1 MAEAFELYA
10 SFKIDTSGY
19 TQELNKIRQE
29 MQQFQQELNSLAV
42 HPTFDGGRFRA
53 ELQQAQ
59 QQSTQATEEIQRLQQ
74 QIQSLQ
80 QTADGNGGSGGS
92 GGGVLSGFL
101 SQLDVIGDIASGQ
114 FLANMAVNGINSIID
129 GITGSIDESIE
140 RASDLVETQNV
151 VDVTFEDSADTI
163 NKWAQEALNAYGIT
177 ETKAKQY
184 SSTLGAMLK
193 SMGIA
198 DDQVLQMSMDMA
210 GLAADMAS
218 FYNLDHDTAFEKI
231 RSGISGE
238 TEPLKALGLNLSVAN
253 LNAFALE
260 KGMTKA
266 FDKMSQAEQATLRY
280 QYLLEATKDAQGDFA
295 RTGDSFSNEM
305 RKLQTNLDRIKTEF
319 GKGLLGVVTPAIS
332 LLNNVLSDK
341 SYQYT
346 TAEKIMQER
355 DESIYDAQATY
366 AQSLTIVNS
375 MRNMEQESGEAVKAT
390 KAWQEALENLKNV
403 MPGLSQYVDLTSDAI
418 MGNTERIKQYVD
430 TVNGVSLYGAHDTA
444 VTDAQAA
451 VDETEKQLESLY
463 ARRDYLNSLIV
474 GSNAEEVKAAY
485 QDAAESAYASFVR
498 TMSDIGDYTFADTLE
513 EFMREAPDGSSQYN
527 DIIRARK
534 GFYSDFHHT
543 FTDVQENAW
552 EMFTDAM
559 NLQSFDSSA
568 AVGELEEVNKKIEE
582 TNDVL
587 NENQTV
593 LARATAEREAYKR
606 AHPEVEKQVKF
617 NKAIEDEKKAL
628 EDLKTALK
636 DVDTYRADTLKKAQ
650 EAYKGVASGFSFMVK
665 SNWQEMQDMLNSTY
679 SEENVMGWWGQNA
692 DALNL
697 YNSQLQQARAA
708 GVDVGILQNLSSYSD
723 ENEALLTRILDI
735 AANPEKLKEMNDE
748 YQRARDAENAIA
760 ETTTEL
766 KLANDE
772 TYQAMLETVQKS
784 LEAFEQKD
792 AITAYMAENDSA
804 LLAGIDD
811 MRKTL
816 EAEIPGIN
824 ALLEQLGFKQ
834 IDYELKDKPWLS
846 DFFFGDADQREEDIA
861 HEKTAP
867 TLKEQAQARRAREQA
882 RARSGYA
889 DMIEEGL
896 MPDDIKARAQ
906 RWNRFVEAKTQEM
919 NDIVDILEQ
928 RMEENQR
935 QREAE
940 EAEQWNNRATK
951 YMPPLYMMDTIIAN
965 EAHPKFVPNTYIG
978 APSSEQQEKTT
989 GGNFFSAIESAIEA
1003 AKEIES
1009 RTIQEGFVTQSIFNT
1024 LGEMMENYKE
1034 SLKNNSA
1041 PNIFSNGDGVL
1052 FVQVTN
1058 PDEIANA
1065 VSGLPPTTINNTF
1078 SVDGKTVATAVAPIV
1093 NKTIGR
1099 GIRGNLMKVVR

>member
-29 MQQFQQELNSLAV
+29 MQQFQQELNSLAI
-42 HPTFDGGRFRA
+42 HPTFDGGRFQR

-80 QTADGNGGSGGS
+80 QAADGGDS

-101 SQLDVIGDIASGQ
+101 SRLDVIGDIASGQ

-129 GITGSIDESIE
+129 GVTGSISESIGL
-140 RASDLVETQNV
+140 ASDLVETQNV
-151 VDVTFEDSADTI
+151 VDVTFEDSASTI
-163 NKWAQEALNAYGIT
+163 NKWAQEALTAYGIT

-184 SSTLGAMLK
+184 SSTLGAMMK

-238 TEPLKALGLNLSVAN
+238 TEPLKALGINMSVAN

-260 KGMTKA
+260 KGMNKA

-332 LLNNVLSDK
+332 LLNNALSDK
-341 SYQYT
+341 SYQQ
-346 TAEKIMQER
+346 TAIEKIYSER
-355 DESIYDAQATY
+355 DESLFDAEVAYQR
-366 AQSLTIVNS
+366 SLTIVDS
-375 MRNMEQESGEAVKAT
+375 MRSIEDESGDAVKSTEEWRA
-390 KAWQEALENLKNV
+390 ALEALKDV
-403 MPGLSQYVDLTSDAI
+403 MPGLSQYVDLTTDAI
-418 MGNTERIKQYVD
+418 IGNDEAIQNYVD
-430 TVNGVSLYGAHDTA
+430 TLHGVTKYNSYDQA
-444 VTDAQAA
+444 VSDAQKRYDDLQTQIAETKADIAKRELLIQSSDELQKLYDKRVEDAWRTYAQRYGYEPDYQTARNMPSSDVRSYAYATSTENPYANLGGLATGLNAEQIYYFDLFRNAQNAAKDPLAQEKEELESEKKELAELVPQAEAAAVALDDVKKSREEYVNSPEGRKAKLNSDFKAA
-451 VDETEKQLESLY
+451 VD
-463 ARRDYLNSLIV
+463 A
-474 GSNAEEVKAAY
+474 
-485 QDAAESAYASFVR
+485 
-498 TMSDIGDYTFADTLE
+498 
-513 EFMREAPDGSSQYN
+513 
-527 DIIRARK
+527 
-534 GFYSDFHHT
+534 
-543 FTDVQENAW
+543 
-552 EMFTDAM
+552 
-559 NLQSFDSSA
+559 
-568 AVGELEEVNKKIEE
+568 
-582 TNDVL
+582 
-587 NENQTV
+587 
-593 LARATAEREAYKR
+593 
-606 AHPEVEKQVKF
+606 
-617 NKAIEDEKKAL
+617 EKKAL
-628 EDLKTALK
+628 EDLKTTVQDVYTYQEDALK
-636 DVDTYRADTLKKAQ
+636 KMQKS
-650 EAYKGVASGFSFMVK
+650 YKGVASGFGFMVK
-665 SNWQEMQDMLNSTY
+665 HTRDEMQELLNTTY
-679 SEENVMGWWGQNA
+679 SEENVMGWWEQNA
-692 DALNL
+692 NVLEEYNAQLREARDAGL
-697 YNSQLQQARAA
+697 
-708 GVDVGILQNLSSYSD
+708 DTGIIEGLLTYST
-723 ENEALLTRILDI
+723 ENEATLARYLDLARNNPDAI
-735 AANPEKLKEMNDE
+735 AALNAK
-748 YQRARDAENAIA
+748 YARVRAAENDSAA
-760 ETTTEL
+760 FATEIT
-766 KLANDE
+766 LANDE
-772 TYQAMLETVQKS
+772 TYQSMLSTMEKA
-784 LEAFEQKD
+784 LEAFDQKD
-792 AITAYMAENDSA
+792 VIAAYMAENDNS

-824 ALLEQLGFKQ
+824 ALLEQLGFKT
-834 IDYELKDKPWLS
+834 IDYEIKDKPWVH
-846 DFFFGDADQREEDIA
+846 DYGGARAGYADLFDDVAKDKNAFNKDEAKALHAIE
-861 HEKTAP
+861 
-867 TLKEQAQARRAREQA
+867 A

-889 DMIEEGL
+889 DMIEDGL

-906 RWNRFVEAKTQEM
+906 RWNRLVEMKTQEM
-919 NDIVDILEQ
+919 NDIVGILEQ

-951 YMPPLYMMDTIIAN
+951 DMPPLYMMDTIIAN

-989 GGNFFSAIESAIEA
+989 GGNIFSAIESAIDA

-1041 PNIFSNGDGVL
+1041 PNIFNNGDGVL

-1099 GIRGNLMKVVR
+1099 GIRGNLMEVAR

>member
-29 MQQFQQELNSLAV
+29 MEQFQQELNSFAV
-42 HPTFDGGRFRA
+42 HPTFDGGRFRT

-80 QTADGNGGSGGS
+80 EAADGGGSGDS

-101 SQLDVIGDIASGQ
+101 SRLDVIGDIASGQ
-114 FLANMAVNGINSIID
+114 FIANMAVNGINSIID
-129 GITGSIDESIE
+129 GITGSIDESIGL
-140 RASDLVETQNV
+140 ASDLVETQNV
-151 VDVTFEDSADTI
+151 VDVTFEDSASTI

-238 TEPLKALGLNLSVAN
+238 NEPLKALGINMSVAN

-260 KGMTKA
+260 KGMNKA

-355 DESIYDAQATY
+355 DESIYDAKATY

-418 MGNTERIKQYVD
+418 MGNTDRIKQYVD

-474 GSNAEEVKAAY
+474 VSNDEEVKAAY
-485 QDAAESAYASFVR
+485 HDVIENAYQSFVR
-498 TMSDIGDYTFADTLE
+498 TMAGTNANYTFANTFD
-513 EFMREAPDGSSQYN
+513 EFFASQY
-527 DIIRARK
+527 DEVDRAIR
-534 GFYSDFHHT
+534 GVGDSSINLFDFG
-543 FTDVQENAW
+543 DMQAAAW
-552 EMFTDAM
+552 SKLTEAM
-559 NLQSFDSSA
+559 SLQTFDSSA
-568 AVGELEEVNKKIEE
+568 AAGELEDVNRQIEE
-582 TNDVL
+582 TNDKL
-587 NENQTV
+587 SENQTA
-593 LARATAEREAYKR
+593 LARATAGWEAYKR
-606 AHPEVEKQVKF
+606 AHPEVEEQIKF
-617 NKAIEDEKKAL
+617 NEAVEDEKKAL
-628 EDLKTALK
+628 ENLKTALK
-636 DVDTYRADTLKKAQ
+636 DVETYRADTLKKAQ
-650 EAYKGVASGFSFMVK
+650 EAYKGVASGMGYMVTHT
-665 SNWQEMQDMLNSTY
+665 QEEMKKLLDTDY
-679 SEENVMGWWGQNA
+679 SKENVLSWYGTNA
-692 DALNL
+692 DALHA
-697 YNSQLQQARAA
+697 YNDALQQAEEA
-708 GVDVGILQNLSSYSD
+708 GVDVGILSGLTTYSRDNDAYLSRLLNL
-723 ENEALLTRILDI
+723 T
-735 AANPEKLKEMNDE
+735 PEEIKQLNAD
-748 YQRARDAENAIA
+748 YQRARDEENAMA
-760 ETTTEL
+760 ETKTRYT
-766 KLANDE
+766 LADDE

-792 AITAYMAENDSA
+792 EIAAYMAENNNS
-804 LLAGIDD
+804 LLAGIDK

-834 IDYELKDKPWLS
+834 IDYKIKDKPWVH
-846 DFFFGDADQREEDIA
+846 DYGGARAGYADLFADVAKDKNAFNKDEAKALHAI
-861 HEKTAP
+861 K
-867 TLKEQAQARRAREQA
+867 A

-889 DMIEEGL
+889 DMIEDGL

-906 RWNRFVEAKTQEM
+906 RWNRLVKMKTQEM

-951 YMPPLYMMDTIIAN
+951 DMPPLYMMDTIIAN
-965 EAHPKFVPNTYIG
+965 AAHPKFVPNTYIG

-989 GGNFFSAIESAIEA
+989 GGNVFSAIESAIDA

-1009 RTIQEGFVTQSIFNT
+1009 RTIQEDFVTQSIFNA

-1052 FVQVTN
+1052 FVQVKN

-1093 NKTIGR
+1093 NKIIGR
-1099 GIRGNLMKVVR
+1099 GIRGNLMEVAR

>member
-1 MAEAFELYA
+1 M
-10 SFKIDTSGY
+10 
-19 TQELNKIRQE
+19 
-29 MQQFQQELNSLAV
+29 
-42 HPTFDGGRFRA
+42 
-53 ELQQAQ
+53 
-59 QQSTQATEEIQRLQQ
+59 
-74 QIQSLQ
+74 
-80 QTADGNGGSGGS
+80 
-92 GGGVLSGFL
+92 
-101 SQLDVIGDIASGQ
+101 
-114 FLANMAVNGINSIID
+114 
-129 GITGSIDESIE
+129 
-140 RASDLVETQNV
+140 
-151 VDVTFEDSADTI
+151 
-163 NKWAQEALNAYGIT
+163 
-177 ETKAKQY
+177 
-184 SSTLGAMLK
+184 
-193 SMGIA
+193 
-198 DDQVLQMSMDMA
+198 
-210 GLAADMAS
+210 
-218 FYNLDHDTAFEKI
+218 
-231 RSGISGE
+231 
-238 TEPLKALGLNLSVAN
+238 SVAN

-260 KGMTKA
+260 KGMNKA

-355 DESIYDAQATY
+355 DDAIYDAKATY

-485 QDAAESAYASFVR
+485 HDVVENAYQSFVR
-498 TMSDIGDYTFADTLE
+498 TMAETNANYTFANTFD
-513 EFMREAPDGSSQYN
+513 EFFASQY
-527 DIIRARK
+527 DEVDRAIR
-534 GFYSDFHHT
+534 GVGDSSINLFDFG
-543 FTDVQENAW
+543 DMQAAAW
-552 EMFTDAM
+552 SKLTEAM
-559 NLQSFDSSA
+559 SLQTFDSSA
-568 AVGELEEVNKKIEE
+568 AAGELEEVNRQIEE
-582 TNDVL
+582 TNDKL
-587 NENQTV
+587 NENQTA
-593 LARATAEREAYKR
+593 LARATAEWEAYKR
-606 AHPEVEKQVKF
+606 AHPEAEEQVKF
-617 NKAIEDEKKAL
+617 NEAIEDEKKAL

-650 EAYKGVASGFSFMVK
+650 EAYKGVASGMGYMVTHT
-665 SNWQEMQDMLNSTY
+665 QEEMKKLLDTDY
-679 SEENVMGWWGQNA
+679 SKENVLSWYGTNA
-692 DALNL
+692 DALHA
-697 YNSQLQQARAA
+697 YNDALQQAEAA
-708 GVDVGILQNLSSYSD
+708 GVDVGILSGLTTYSRDNDAYLSRLLNL
-723 ENEALLTRILDI
+723 T
-735 AANPEKLKEMNDE
+735 PEEIKQLNAD
-748 YQRARDAENAIA
+748 YQRARDEENAMA
-760 ETTTEL
+760 ETKTRYT
-766 KLANDE
+766 LADDE

-792 AITAYMAENDSA
+792 EIAAYMAENNSA
-804 LLAGIDD
+804 VLAGINT
-811 MRKTL
+811 MRETL

-834 IDYELKDKPWLS
+834 IDYELKDKPWIS
-846 DFFFGDADQREEDIA
+846 DFFVRGDADQREEDIA

-889 DMIEEGL
+889 DMIEDGL

-906 RWNRFVEAKTQEM
+906 RWNRLVEMKTQEM

-951 YMPPLYMMDTIIAN
+951 DMPPLYMMDTIIAN
-965 EAHPKFVPNTYIG
+965 AAHPKFVPNTYIG

-989 GGNFFSAIESAIEA
+989 GGNVFSAIESAIDA

-1009 RTIQEGFVTQSIFNT
+1009 RTIQEDFVTQSIFNA

-1034 SLKNNSA
+1034 SLRNNSA
-1041 PNIFSNGDGVL
+1041 PNIFSNSDGGL

-1099 GIRGNLMKVVR
+1099 GIRGNLMEVAR

>member
-29 MQQFQQELNSLAV
+29 MQQFQQELNSFAV
-42 HPTFDGGRFRA
+42 HPTFDAGRFRA

-80 QTADGNGGSGGS
+80 QAADGGDSGGS

-129 GITGSIDESIE
+129 GITGSIDESIGL
-140 RASDLVETQNV
+140 ASDLVETQNV
-151 VDVTFEDSADTI
+151 VDVTFEDSASTI

-238 TEPLKALGLNLSVAN
+238 TEPLKALGINMSVAN

-260 KGMTKA
+260 KGMNKA

-355 DESIYDAQATY
+355 DESIYDAKATY

-474 GSNAEEVKAAY
+474 GSNTEEIKAAY
-485 QDAAESAYASFVR
+485 QDAAESAYSSFVS
-498 TMSDIGDYTFADTLE
+498 TMSDISDYTFADTLE
-513 EFMREAPDGSSQYN
+513 GFMREAPDGSSQYN
-527 DIIRARK
+527 DIIRARN
-534 GFYSDFHHT
+534 GFYSEFHHT
-543 FTDVQENAW
+543 FTDLQEDAW
-552 EMFTDAM
+552 EMLTDAM
-559 NLQSFDSSA
+559 NLQSSDSSA
-568 AVGELEEVNKKIEE
+568 AAGELEDVNRQIEE
-582 TNDVL
+582 TNDKL
-587 NENQTV
+587 SENQTA
-593 LARATAEREAYKR
+593 LARATAEWEAYKR
-606 AHPEVEKQVKF
+606 AHPEAEKQVKF
-617 NKAIEDEKKAL
+617 NEAIEDETKAL

-650 EAYKGVASGFSFMVK
+650 EAYKGVASGMGYMVTHT
-665 SNWQEMQDMLNSTY
+665 QEEMDKLLATDY
-679 SEENVMGWWGQNA
+679 SKENVLSWYGTNA
-692 DALNL
+692 DALHA
-697 YNSQLQQARAA
+697 YNDALQQAEAS
-708 GVDVGILQNLSSYSD
+708 GVDIGILSGLTTYSRDNDAYLSRLLNL
-723 ENEALLTRILDI
+723 T
-735 AANPEKLKEMNDE
+735 PEEIKQLNAD
-748 YQRARDAENAIA
+748 YQRARDEENAMA
-760 ETTTEL
+760 ETKTRYT
-766 KLANDE
+766 LADDE
-772 TYQAMLETVQKS
+772 TYQAMLETVKKS
-784 LEAFEQKD
+784 LEAFQQAET
-792 AITAYMAENDSA
+792 ITAYMEENDSA
-804 LLAGIDD
+804 LLAGIDK
-811 MRKTL
+811 MKETL
-816 EAEIPGIN
+816 ESELPGIN
-824 ALLEQLGFKQ
+824 ALLEKYGFGVQ
-834 IDYELKDKPWLS
+834 LS
-846 DFFFGDADQREEDIA
+846 DLTPKYRTDYSTNETPYDFLGDISTGKGRAANAPLAVGGHLMEYWAPNPETNPQELADVRAALEAKQKENQKVREGNGYWDKVQEAADKAYENRKQVAENLTFIREM
-861 HEKTAP
+861 HTTFETMQENYLTA
-867 TLKEQAQARRAREQA
+867 LKER
-882 RARSGYA
+882 
-889 DMIEEGL
+889 
-896 MPDDIKARAQ
+896 K
-906 RWNRFVEAKTQEM
+906 
-919 NDIVDILEQ
+919 
-928 RMEENQR
+928 
-935 QREAE
+935 
-940 EAEQWNNRATK
+940 
-951 YMPPLYMMDTIIAN
+951 
-965 EAHPKFVPNTYIG
+965 
-978 APSSEQQEKTT
+978 
-989 GGNFFSAIESAIEA
+989 
-1003 AKEIES
+1003 
-1009 RTIQEGFVTQSIFNT
+1009 
-1024 LGEMMENYKE
+1024 
-1034 SLKNNSA
+1034 A
-1041 PNIFSNGDGVL
+1041 PNITNNEDGVL
-1052 FVQVTN
+1052 WVRIEN
-1058 PDEIANA
+1058 PADVAKA
-1065 VSGLPPTTINNTF
+1065 VSGLPPTTIQNNF
-1078 SVDGKTVATAVAPIV
+1078 SVDGKMIATAIAPYV
-1093 NKTIGR
+1093 NSAIGGTIR
-1099 GIRGNLMKVVR
+1099 SNLMFKKWGD

>member
-29 MQQFQQELNSLAV
+29 MQQFQQELNSLAI
-42 HPTFDGGRFRA
+42 HPTFDGGRFQM

-59 QQSTQATEEIQRLQQ
+59 QQSTQAAEEIQRLQQ

-80 QTADGNGGSGGS
+80 QAADGGGSGDS

-129 GITGSIDESIE
+129 GVTGSISESIGL
-140 RASDLVETQNV
+140 ASDLVETQNV
-151 VDVTFEDSADTI
+151 VDVTFEDSASTI

-238 TEPLKALGLNLSVAN
+238 NEPLKALGINMSVAN

-260 KGMTKA
+260 KGMNKA
-266 FDKMSQAEQATLRY
+266 FDKMTQAEQATLRY

-355 DESIYDAQATY
+355 DESIYDAKATY

-375 MRNMEQESGEAVKAT
+375 MLNMEQESGEAVKAT
-390 KAWQEALENLKNV
+390 KAWQGALENLKNV

-485 QDAAESAYASFVR
+485 HDVVESAYQSFVR
-498 TMSDIGDYTFADTLE
+498 TMAGTNANYTFANTFD
-513 EFMREAPDGSSQYN
+513 EFFASQYDEVDRAIRGVGYSSIN
-527 DIIRARK
+527 LFDFGDMQATAWSKLTEAMSLQTFDI
-534 GFYSDFHHT
+534 
-543 FTDVQENAW
+543 
-552 EMFTDAM
+552 
-559 NLQSFDSSA
+559 SA
-568 AVGELEEVNKKIEE
+568 AAGELEDVNKQIEE
-582 TNDVL
+582 TNEEL
-587 NENQTV
+587 NENQTA
-593 LARATAEREAYKR
+593 LARATAEWEAYKR
-606 AHPEVEKQVKF
+606 AHPEAEEQVKF
-617 NKAIEDEKKAL
+617 NEAIEDEKKAL

-650 EAYKGVASGFSFMVK
+650 EAYKGVASGMGYMVTHT
-665 SNWQEMQDMLNSTY
+665 QEEMKKLLDTDY
-679 SEENVMGWWGQNA
+679 SKENVLSWYGTNA
-692 DALNL
+692 DALHA
-697 YNSQLQQARAA
+697 YNDALQQAEAA
-708 GVDVGILQNLSSYSD
+708 GVDVGILSGLTTYSRDNDAYLSRLLNL
-723 ENEALLTRILDI
+723 T
-735 AANPEKLKEMNDE
+735 PEEIKQLNAD
-748 YQRARDAENAIA
+748 YQRARDEENAMA
-760 ETTTEL
+760 ETKTRYT
-766 KLANDE
+766 LADDE

-784 LEAFEQKD
+784 LEAFKQKD
-792 AITAYMAENDSA
+792 AIAAYMAENNSA
-804 LLAGIDD
+804 VLAGINT

-824 ALLEQLGFKQ
+824 ALLEQLGLKQ
-834 IDYELKDKPWLS
+834 IDYELKDKPWIS
-846 DFFFGDADQREEDIA
+846 DYFVRGDADQREEDIA

-867 TLKEQAQARRAREQA
+867 TLKEQAQ
-882 RARSGYA
+882 
-889 DMIEEGL
+889 
-896 MPDDIKARAQ
+896 
-906 RWNRFVEAKTQEM
+906 RWNRLVEMKTQEM

-935 QREAE
+935 QREAA

-951 YMPPLYMMDTIIAN
+951 DMPPLYMMDTIIAN

-989 GGNFFSAIESAIEA
+989 GGNFFSAIESAIDA

-1041 PNIFSNGDGVL
+1041 PNIFNNGDGVL

-1093 NKTIGR
+1093 NKIIGR
-1099 GIRGNLMKVVR
+1099 GIRGNLMEVAR

>member
-29 MQQFQQELNSLAV
+29 MQQFQQELNSFAV
-42 HPTFDGGRFRA
+42 HPTFDAGRFRA

-59 QQSTQATEEIQRLQQ
+59 QQSTQATEEIKRLQQ

-80 QTADGNGGSGGS
+80 EAADGGGSGDS

-101 SQLDVIGDIASGQ
+101 SRLDVIGDIASGQ
-114 FLANMAVNGINSIID
+114 FIANMAVNGINSIID
-129 GITGSIDESIE
+129 GITGSIDESIGL
-140 RASDLVETQNV
+140 ASDLVETQNV
-151 VDVTFEDSADTI
+151 VDVTFEDSASTI

-238 TEPLKALGLNLSVAN
+238 TEPLKALGINMSVAN

-260 KGMTKA
+260 KGMNKA

-341 SYQYT
+341 SYQYKD
-346 TAEKIMQER
+346 AEKIYTER
-355 DESIYDAQATY
+355 NQALFDAQATY
-366 AQSLTIVNS
+366 AESMTIVNA
-375 MRNMEQESGEAVKAT
+375 MRNMEDESGEAIKST
-390 KAWQEALENLKNV
+390 DAWRLAIEELINV
-403 MPGLSQYVDLTSDAI
+403 MPGLAQYVDLTSDAI
-418 MGNTERIKQYVD
+418 IGNTESINQYVD
-430 TVNGVSLYGAHDTA
+430 AVNGVSQYAAHENA
-444 VTDAQAA
+444 VNDAAA
-451 VDETEKQLESLY
+451 LVDADKQELAKLNAYNQYLQSIIDSAESGT
-463 ARRDYLNSLIV
+463 IK
-474 GSNAEEVKAAY
+474 AERKAAL
-485 QDAAESAYASFVR
+485 ERAYEYFKSTVPNLA
-498 TMSDIGDYTFADTLE
+498 FADTWE
-513 EFMREAPDGSSQYN
+513 EFTKSSPGNPSQYTQQQN
-527 DIIRARK
+527 VQK
-534 GFYSDFHHT
+534 GLKREYGYYQLTGTAADAWNQLMEAEEAYNNPSAYYIAQQ
-543 FTDVQENAW
+543 QENQKQIEA
-552 EMFTDAM
+552 TTQK
-559 NLQSFDSSA
+559 LQEDTKA
-568 AVGELEEVNKKIEE
+568 Y
-582 TNDVL
+582 ND
-587 NENQTV
+587 
-593 LARATAEREAYKR
+593 ATAAQNDF
-606 AHPEVEKQVKF
+606 VESNEKAKKQYDF
-617 NKAIEDEKKAL
+617 DKAVEDEKKAL

-636 DVDTYRADTLKKAQ
+636 DVETYRADTLKKAQ
-650 EAYKGVASGFSFMVK
+650 ESYKGVASGMGYMVTHT
-665 SNWQEMQDMLNSTY
+665 QEEMKKLLDTDY
-679 SEENVMGWWGQNA
+679 SKENVLSWYGTNA
-692 DALNL
+692 DALHA
-697 YNSQLQQARAA
+697 YNDALQQAEAS
-708 GVDVGILQNLSSYSD
+708 GVDIGILSGLTTYSRDNDAYLSRLLNL
-723 ENEALLTRILDI
+723 T
-735 AANPEKLKEMNDE
+735 PEEIQQLNAD
-748 YQRARDAENAIA
+748 YQRARDEENAMA
-760 ETTTEL
+760 ETKTRYT
-766 KLANDE
+766 LADDE

-792 AITAYMAENDSA
+792 AIAAYMAENNSA
-804 LLAGIDD
+804 FLAGIDT

-834 IDYELKDKPWLS
+834 IDYELEDKPWIS
-846 DFFFGDADQREEDIA
+846 DFFVRGDADQREKDIA

-889 DMIEEGL
+889 DMIEDGL

-906 RWNRFVEAKTQEM
+906 RWNRLVEMKTQEM

-951 YMPPLYMMDTIIAN
+951 DMPPLYMMDTIIAN
-965 EAHPKFVPNTYIG
+965 AAHPKFVPNTYIG

-989 GGNFFSAIESAIEA
+989 GGNVFSAIESAIDA

-1009 RTIQEGFVTQSIFNT
+1009 RTIQEDFVTQSIFNA

-1034 SLKNNSA
+1034 SLRNNSA
-1041 PNIFSNGDGVL
+1041 PNIFSNSDGVL

-1078 SVDGKTVATAVAPIV
+1078 SVDGKTVATEVAPIV
-1093 NKTIGR
+1093 NKIIGR
-1099 GIRGNLMKVVR
+1099 GIRGNLMEVAR

>member
-29 MQQFQQELNSLAV
+29 MEQFQQELNSLAI
-42 HPTFDGGRFRA
+42 HPTFDGGRFRT

-59 QQSTQATEEIQRLQQ
+59 QQSTQATEEIKRLQQ

-80 QTADGNGGSGGS
+80 EAAEDSGDDSKNSITG
-92 GGGVLSGFL
+92 LL
-101 SQLDVIGDIASGQ
+101 KRIGIVGEIASGQ
-114 FLANMAVNGINSIID
+114 FLGNMFVNGVNTVID
-129 GITGSIDESIE
+129 GVTGSISESIGL
-140 RASDLVETQNV
+140 ASDLVETQNV
-151 VDVTFEDSADTI
+151 VDVTFEDSASTI

-238 TEPLKALGLNLSVAN
+238 TEPLKALGINMSVAN

-260 KGMTKA
+260 KGMNKA

-355 DESIYDAQATY
+355 DESIYDAKATY

-375 MRNMEQESGEAVKAT
+375 MRNMEQESGKAVKAT

-474 GSNAEEVKAAY
+474 GSNAEEVKSAYHDVVENAY
-485 QDAAESAYASFVR
+485 QSFVR
-498 TMSDIGDYTFADTLE
+498 TMAGTNANYTFANTFD
-513 EFMREAPDGSSQYN
+513 EFFASQY
-527 DIIRARK
+527 DEVDRAIR
-534 GFYSDFHHT
+534 GVGDSSINLFDFG
-543 FTDVQENAW
+543 DMQAAAW
-552 EMFTDAM
+552 SKLTEAM
-559 NLQSFDSSA
+559 SLQTFDSSA
-568 AVGELEEVNKKIEE
+568 AAGELEEVNRQIEE
-582 TNDVL
+582 TNDKL
-587 NENQTV
+587 SENQTA
-593 LARATAEREAYKR
+593 LARATAEWEAYKR
-606 AHPEVEKQVKF
+606 AHPEAEEQVKF
-617 NKAIEDEKKAL
+617 NEAIEDEKKAL

-650 EAYKGVASGFSFMVK
+650 EAYKGVASGMGYMVTHT
-665 SNWQEMQDMLNSTY
+665 QEEMKKLLDTDY
-679 SEENVMGWWGQNA
+679 SKENVLSWYGTNA
-692 DALNL
+692 DALHA
-697 YNSQLQQARAA
+697 YNDALQQAEAA
-708 GVDVGILQNLSSYSD
+708 GVDVGILSGLTTYSRDNDAYLSRLLNL
-723 ENEALLTRILDI
+723 T
-735 AANPEKLKEMNDE
+735 PEEIKQLNAD
-748 YQRARDAENAIA
+748 YQRARDEENAMA
-760 ETTTEL
+760 ETKTR
-766 KLANDE
+766 LALADDE

-784 LEAFEQKD
+784 IEAFEQKD
-792 AITAYMAENDSA
+792 EIAAYMAENNNS

-816 EAEIPGIN
+816 ETEIPGIN
-824 ALLEQLGFKQ
+824 ALLEQLGFNP
-834 IDYELKDKPWLS
+834 IDYEIKDKPWVH
-846 DFFFGDADQREEDIA
+846 DFGGSRAGYADLFDDVAKDKNAFNKDEAKALHAI
-861 HEKTAP
+861 K
-867 TLKEQAQARRAREQA
+867 A

-889 DMIEEGL
+889 DMIEDGL

-906 RWNRFVEAKTQEM
+906 RWNRLVKMKTQEM

-951 YMPPLYMMDTIIAN
+951 DMPPLYMMDTIIAN
-965 EAHPKFVPNTYIG
+965 AAHPKFVPNTYIG

-989 GGNFFSAIESAIEA
+989 GGNVFSAIESAIDA

-1009 RTIQEGFVTQSIFNT
+1009 RTIQEDFVTQSIYNAF
-1024 LGEMMENYKE
+1024 GEMMENYKE

-1041 PNIFSNGDGVL
+1041 PNIFSNSDGVL
-1052 FVQVTN
+1052 CVQVTN
-1058 PDEIANA
+1058 PAEIANA

-1078 SVDGKTVATAVAPIV
+1078 SVDGKTVATTVAPIV
-1093 NKTIGR
+1093 NKIIGR
-1099 GIRGNLMKVVR
+1099 GIRGNLMEVAR

>member
-29 MQQFQQELNSLAV
+29 MQQFQQELNSFAV
-42 HPTFDGGRFRA
+42 HPTFDAGRFRA

-59 QQSTQATEEIQRLQQ
+59 QQSTQATEEIKRLQQ

-80 QTADGNGGSGGS
+80 QAADGGGSGDS

-101 SQLDVIGDIASGQ
+101 GQLDVIGDIASGQ
-114 FLANMAVNGINSIID
+114 FIANMAVNGINSIID
-129 GITGSIDESIE
+129 GITGSIDESIGL
-140 RASDLVETQNV
+140 ASDLVETQNV
-151 VDVTFEDSADTI
+151 VDVTFEDSASTI

-238 TEPLKALGLNLSVAN
+238 NEPLKALGINMSVAN

-260 KGMTKA
+260 KGMNKA

-332 LLNNVLSDK
+332 MLNNVLSDK
-341 SYQYT
+341 SYQQ
-346 TAEKIMQER
+346 TAIEKIYSER
-355 DESIYDAQATY
+355 DESLFDAEVAYQR
-366 AQSLTIVNS
+366 SLTIIDS
-375 MRNMEQESGEAVKAT
+375 MRSIEDESGDAVKSTEEWRA
-390 KAWQEALENLKNV
+390 ALEALKDV
-403 MPGLSQYVDLTSDAI
+403 MPGLSQYVDLTTDAI
-418 MGNTERIKQYVD
+418 IGNDEAIQNYVD
-430 TVNGVSLYGAHDTA
+430 TLHGVTKYNSYDQA
-444 VTDAQAA
+444 VSDAQKRYDDLQTQIAEKEADIAKRELLIQSSDELQKLYDKRVEDAWRTYAQRYGYEPDYQTAHNMPASDVRSYGYAVGKENPYSNVLGLASGLNAEQVYYFDLFRNAQTAAKDPLAQEKAELESEKEELAELVPQAEAAAVALDDVKKSREEYVNSPEGRKAKLNSDFKAA
-451 VDETEKQLESLY
+451 VD
-463 ARRDYLNSLIV
+463 A
-474 GSNAEEVKAAY
+474 
-485 QDAAESAYASFVR
+485 
-498 TMSDIGDYTFADTLE
+498 
-513 EFMREAPDGSSQYN
+513 
-527 DIIRARK
+527 
-534 GFYSDFHHT
+534 
-543 FTDVQENAW
+543 
-552 EMFTDAM
+552 
-559 NLQSFDSSA
+559 
-568 AVGELEEVNKKIEE
+568 
-582 TNDVL
+582 
-587 NENQTV
+587 
-593 LARATAEREAYKR
+593 
-606 AHPEVEKQVKF
+606 
-617 NKAIEDEKKAL
+617 EKKAL
-628 EDLKTALK
+628 DDLKTALK

-650 EAYKGVASGFSFMVK
+650 EAYKGVASGMGYMVTHT
-665 SNWQEMQDMLNSTY
+665 QEEMKNLLDTDY
-679 SEENVMGWWGQNA
+679 SKENVLSWYGTNA
-692 DALNL
+692 DALHA
-697 YNSQLQQARAA
+697 YNDALQQAEAA
-708 GVDVGILQNLSSYSD
+708 GVDVDILSGLTTYSRDNDAYLSRLLNL
-723 ENEALLTRILDI
+723 T
-735 AANPEKLKEMNDE
+735 PEEIKQLNAD
-748 YQRARDAENAIA
+748 YQRARDEENAMA
-760 ETTTEL
+760 ETQTR
-766 KLANDE
+766 LALADDE
-772 TYQAMLETVQKS
+772 TYQAMLETVQKA
-784 LEAFEQKD
+784 LEAFDQKD

-804 LLAGIDD
+804 VLAGINT
-811 MRKTL
+811 MRETL

-824 ALLEQLGFKQ
+824 ALLEQLGLKQ
-834 IDYELKDKPWLS
+834 D
-846 DFFFGDADQREEDIA
+846 
-861 HEKTAP
+861 
-867 TLKEQAQARRAREQA
+867 
-882 RARSGYA
+882 
-889 DMIEEGL
+889 GL

-906 RWNRFVEAKTQEM
+906 RWNRLVEMKTQEM
-919 NDIVDILEQ
+919 NDIVDISEQ

-951 YMPPLYMMDTIIAN
+951 DMPPLYMMDTIIAN
-965 EAHPKFVPNTYIG
+965 AAHPKFVPNTYIG

-989 GGNFFSAIESAIEA
+989 GGNVFSAIESAIDA

-1009 RTIQEGFVTQSIFNT
+1009 RTIQEDFVTQSIFNA

-1034 SLKNNSA
+1034 SLRNNSA
-1041 PNIFSNGDGVL
+1041 PNIFSNSDGVL

-1058 PDEIANA
+1058 PGEIANA

-1093 NKTIGR
+1093 NKIIGR
-1099 GIRGNLMKVVR
+1099 GIRGNLMEVAR

>member
-29 MQQFQQELNSLAV
+29 MQQFQQELNSFAV
-42 HPTFDGGRFRA
+42 HPTFDGGRFQR

-80 QTADGNGGSGGS
+80 QAADGGDS

-101 SQLDVIGDIASGQ
+101 SRLDVIGDIASGQ
-114 FLANMAVNGINSIID
+114 FIANMAVNGINSIID
-129 GITGSIDESIE
+129 GITGSIDESIGL
-140 RASDLVETQNV
+140 ASDLVETQNV
-151 VDVTFEDSADTI
+151 VDVTFEDSASTI

-238 TEPLKALGLNLSVAN
+238 NEPLKALGINMSVAN

-260 KGMTKA
+260 KGMNKA

-355 DESIYDAQATY
+355 DDAIYDAKATY

-418 MGNTERIKQYVD
+418 MGNAERIKQYVD

-463 ARRDYLNSLIV
+463 ARRDYLNSLIA

-485 QDAAESAYASFVR
+485 HDVLESAYQSFVR
-498 TMSDIGDYTFADTLE
+498 TMAETNANYTFANTFD
-513 EFMREAPDGSSQYN
+513 EFFASQY
-527 DIIRARK
+527 DEVDRAIR
-534 GFYSDFHHT
+534 G
-543 FTDVQENAW
+543 VG
-552 EMFTDAM
+552 
-559 NLQSFDSSA
+559 DSSINLFDFGDIQATAWSKLTEAMSLQTFDISA
-568 AVGELEEVNKKIEE
+568 AAGELEEVNRQIEE
-582 TNDVL
+582 TSDKL
-587 NENQTV
+587 SENQTV

-606 AHPEVEKQVKF
+606 ARPEAEEQVKF
-617 NKAIEDEKKAL
+617 NEAIEDEKKAL

-650 EAYKGVASGFSFMVK
+650 EAYKGVASGMGYMVTHT
-665 SNWQEMQDMLNSTY
+665 QEEMKKLLDTDY
-679 SEENVMGWWGQNA
+679 SKENVLSWYGTNA
-692 DALNL
+692 DALRA
-697 YNSQLQQARAA
+697 YNDALQQAEAA
-708 GVDVGILQNLSSYSD
+708 GVDVGILSGLTTYSRDNDAYLSRLLNL
-723 ENEALLTRILDI
+723 T
-735 AANPEKLKEMNDE
+735 PEEIKQLNAD
-748 YQRARDAENAIA
+748 YQRARDEENAMA
-760 ETTTEL
+760 ETKTRYT
-766 KLANDE
+766 LADDE

-792 AITAYMAENDSA
+792 AIAAYMAENNSA
-804 LLAGIDD
+804 VLAGINT

-824 ALLEQLGFKQ
+824 ALLEQLGLKQ
-834 IDYELKDKPWLS
+834 IDYELKDKPWIS
-846 DFFFGDADQREEDIA
+846 DYFVRGDADQREEDIA

-889 DMIEEGL
+889 DMIEDGL

-906 RWNRFVEAKTQEM
+906 RWNRFVEMKTQEM

-935 QREAE
+935 QREEE
-940 EAEQWNNRATK
+940 EAAR
-951 YMPPLYMMDTIIAN
+951 
-965 EAHPKFVPNTYIG
+965 
-978 APSSEQQEKTT
+978 
-989 GGNFFSAIESAIEA
+989 A
-1003 AKEIES
+1003 AKEARDNALPKTWSDLPPIISTDEFKNAES
-1009 RTIQEGFVTQSIFNT
+1009 YAPVSNEKTNIFALPQTDKQEGSHFETFDEYRT
-1024 LGEMMENYKE
+1024 RTMLD
-1034 SLKNNSA
+1034 NSRVMQ
-1041 PNIFSNGDGVL
+1041 D
-1052 FVQVTN
+1052 
-1058 PDEIANA
+1058 
-1065 VSGLPPTTINNTF
+1065 TINSMVEAFKMTTQQSQTTQEVTISNPQDLAAYLQQPVTVVNNF
-1078 SVDGKTVATAVAPIV
+1078 SVDGTSVATVIAPIV

-1099 GIRGNLMKVVR
+1099 GIRGNLMEVAR

>member
-1 MAEAFELYA
+1 M
-10 SFKIDTSGY
+10 
-19 TQELNKIRQE
+19 
-29 MQQFQQELNSLAV
+29 
-42 HPTFDGGRFRA
+42 
-53 ELQQAQ
+53 
-59 QQSTQATEEIQRLQQ
+59 
-74 QIQSLQ
+74 
-80 QTADGNGGSGGS
+80 
-92 GGGVLSGFL
+92 
-101 SQLDVIGDIASGQ
+101 
-114 FLANMAVNGINSIID
+114 
-129 GITGSIDESIE
+129 
-140 RASDLVETQNV
+140 
-151 VDVTFEDSADTI
+151 
-163 NKWAQEALNAYGIT
+163 
-177 ETKAKQY
+177 
-184 SSTLGAMLK
+184 
-193 SMGIA
+193 
-198 DDQVLQMSMDMA
+198 
-210 GLAADMAS
+210 
-218 FYNLDHDTAFEKI
+218 
-231 RSGISGE
+231 
-238 TEPLKALGLNLSVAN
+238 SVAN

-260 KGMTKA
+260 KGMNKA

-355 DESIYDAQATY
+355 DDAIYDAKATY

-390 KAWQEALENLKNV
+390 KAWQKALENLKNV

-485 QDAAESAYASFVR
+485 HDVVENAYQSFVR
-498 TMSDIGDYTFADTLE
+498 TMAETNANYTFANTFD
-513 EFMREAPDGSSQYN
+513 EFFASQY
-527 DIIRARK
+527 DEVDRAIR
-534 GFYSDFHHT
+534 GVGDSSINLFDFG
-543 FTDVQENAW
+543 DMQAAAW
-552 EMFTDAM
+552 SKLTEAM
-559 NLQSFDSSA
+559 SLQTFDSSA
-568 AVGELEEVNKKIEE
+568 AAGELEEVNRQIEE
-582 TNDVL
+582 TNDKL
-587 NENQTV
+587 NENQTA
-593 LARATAEREAYKR
+593 LARATAEWEAYKR
-606 AHPEVEKQVKF
+606 AHPEAEEQVKF
-617 NKAIEDEKKAL
+617 NEAIEDEKKAL

-650 EAYKGVASGFSFMVK
+650 EAYKGVASGMGYMVTHT
-665 SNWQEMQDMLNSTY
+665 QEEMKKLLDTDY
-679 SEENVMGWWGQNA
+679 SKENVLSWYGTNA
-692 DALNL
+692 DALHA
-697 YNSQLQQARAA
+697 YNDALQQAEAA
-708 GVDVGILQNLSSYSD
+708 GVDVGILSGLTTYSRDNDAYLSRLLNL
-723 ENEALLTRILDI
+723 T
-735 AANPEKLKEMNDE
+735 PEEIKQLNAD
-748 YQRARDAENAIA
+748 YQRARDEENAMA
-760 ETTTEL
+760 ETKTRYT
-766 KLANDE
+766 LADDE

-792 AITAYMAENDSA
+792 EIAAYMAENNSA
-804 LLAGIDD
+804 VLAGINT
-811 MRKTL
+811 MGEKL

-834 IDYELKDKPWLS
+834 IDYELKDKPWIS
-846 DFFFGDADQREEDIA
+846 DFFVRGDADQREEDIA

-889 DMIEEGL
+889 DMIEDGL

-906 RWNRFVEAKTQEM
+906 RWNRLVEMKTQEM

-928 RMEENQR
+928 RMEGNQR

-951 YMPPLYMMDTIIAN
+951 DMPPLYMMDTIIAN
-965 EAHPKFVPNTYIG
+965 AAHPKFVPNTYIG

-989 GGNFFSAIESAIEA
+989 GGNVFSAIESAIDA

-1009 RTIQEGFVTQSIFNT
+1009 RTIQEDFVTQSIFNA

-1034 SLKNNSA
+1034 SLRNNSA
-1041 PNIFSNGDGVL
+1041 PNIFSNSDGVL

-1058 PDEIANA
+1058 PDAIANA

-1078 SVDGKTVATAVAPIV
+1078 SVDGKTVATSVAPIV

-1099 GIRGNLMKVVR
+1099 GIRGNLMEVAR

>member
-1 MAEAFELYA
+1 M
-10 SFKIDTSGY
+10 
-19 TQELNKIRQE
+19 
-29 MQQFQQELNSLAV
+29 
-42 HPTFDGGRFRA
+42 
-53 ELQQAQ
+53 
-59 QQSTQATEEIQRLQQ
+59 
-74 QIQSLQ
+74 
-80 QTADGNGGSGGS
+80 
-92 GGGVLSGFL
+92 
-101 SQLDVIGDIASGQ
+101 
-114 FLANMAVNGINSIID
+114 
-129 GITGSIDESIE
+129 
-140 RASDLVETQNV
+140 
-151 VDVTFEDSADTI
+151 
-163 NKWAQEALNAYGIT
+163 
-177 ETKAKQY
+177 
-184 SSTLGAMLK
+184 
-193 SMGIA
+193 
-198 DDQVLQMSMDMA
+198 
-210 GLAADMAS
+210 
-218 FYNLDHDTAFEKI
+218 
-231 RSGISGE
+231 
-238 TEPLKALGLNLSVAN
+238 SVAN

-260 KGMTKA
+260 KGMNKA

-355 DESIYDAQATY
+355 DESIYDAKATY

-418 MGNTERIKQYVD
+418 MGNAERIKQYVD

-463 ARRDYLNSLIV
+463 ARRDYLNSLIA

-485 QDAAESAYASFVR
+485 HDVVESAYQSFVR
-498 TMSDIGDYTFADTLE
+498 TMAGTNANYTFANTFD
-513 EFMREAPDGSSQYN
+513 EFFASQY
-527 DIIRARK
+527 DEVDRAIR
-534 GFYSDFHHT
+534 G
-543 FTDVQENAW
+543 VG
-552 EMFTDAM
+552 
-559 NLQSFDSSA
+559 DSSINLFDFGDMQATAWSKLTEAMSLQTFDISA
-568 AVGELEEVNKKIEE
+568 AAGELEEVNRQIEE
-582 TNDVL
+582 NSDKL
-587 NENQTV
+587 SENQTV
-593 LARATAEREAYKR
+593 LSRATAEREAYKR
-606 AHPEVEKQVKF
+606 AHPEAEEQVKF
-617 NKAIEDEKKAL
+617 NEAIEDEKKAL

-650 EAYKGVASGFSFMVK
+650 EAYKGVASGMGYMVTHT
-665 SNWQEMQDMLNSTY
+665 QEEMKKLLDTDY
-679 SEENVMGWWGQNA
+679 SKENVLSWYGTNA
-692 DALNL
+692 DALHA
-697 YNSQLQQARAA
+697 YNDALQQAEEA
-708 GVDVGILQNLSSYSD
+708 GVDVGILSGLTTYSRDNDAYLSRLLNL
-723 ENEALLTRILDI
+723 T
-735 AANPEKLKEMNDE
+735 PEEIKQLNAD
-748 YQRARDAENAIA
+748 YQRARNEENAMA
-760 ETTTEL
+760 ETKTRYT
-766 KLANDE
+766 LADDE

-792 AITAYMAENDSA
+792 AIAAYMAENNSA
-804 LLAGIDD
+804 VLAGINT

-824 ALLEQLGFKQ
+824 ALLEQLGLKQ
-834 IDYELKDKPWLS
+834 IDYELKDKPWIS
-846 DFFFGDADQREEDIA
+846 DYFVRGDADQREEDIA

-889 DMIEEGL
+889 DMIEDGL

-906 RWNRFVEAKTQEM
+906 RWNRLVEMKTQEM

-951 YMPPLYMMDTIIAN
+951 DMPPLYMMDTIIAN
-965 EAHPKFVPNTYIG
+965 AAHPKFVPNTYIG

-989 GGNFFSAIESAIEA
+989 GGNFFSAIESAIDA

-1009 RTIQEGFVTQSIFNT
+1009 RTIQEEFVTQSIFNT

-1041 PNIFSNGDGVL
+1041 PNIFNNGDGVL

-1099 GIRGNLMKVVR
+1099 GIRGNLMEVAR

>member
-29 MQQFQQELNSLAV
+29 MEQFQQELNSLAI
-42 HPTFDGGRFRA
+42 HPTFDGGRFRS
-53 ELQQAQ
+53 ELEQAQ
-59 QQSTQATEEIQRLQQ
+59 QQSTQATEEIKRLQQ

-80 QTADGNGGSGGS
+80 QAAEDSGDDSENSITG
-92 GGGVLSGFL
+92 LL
-101 SQLDVIGDIASGQ
+101 KRIGIVGEIASGQ
-114 FLANMAVNGINSIID
+114 FLGNMFVNGVNTVIN
-129 GITGSIDESIE
+129 GITGSIDESIGL
-140 RASDLVETQNV
+140 ASDLVETQNV
-151 VDVTFEDSADTI
+151 VDVTFEDSASTI

-238 TEPLKALGLNLSVAN
+238 NEPLKALGINMSVAN

-260 KGMTKA
+260 KGMNKA

-355 DESIYDAQATY
+355 DDAIYDAKATY

-485 QDAAESAYASFVR
+485 HDVVENAYQSFVR
-498 TMSDIGDYTFADTLE
+498 TMAGTNANYTFANTFD
-513 EFMREAPDGSSQYN
+513 EFFASQY
-527 DIIRARK
+527 DEVDRAIR
-534 GFYSDFHHT
+534 GVGDSSINLFDFG
-543 FTDVQENAW
+543 DMQAAAW
-552 EMFTDAM
+552 SKLTEAM
-559 NLQSFDSSA
+559 SLQTFDSSA
-568 AVGELEEVNKKIEE
+568 AAGELEDVNRQIEE
-582 TNDVL
+582 TNDKL
-587 NENQTV
+587 NENQTA
-593 LARATAEREAYKR
+593 LARATAEWEAYKR
-606 AHPEVEKQVKF
+606 AHPEAEEQVKF
-617 NKAIEDEKKAL
+617 NEAVEDEKKAL

-650 EAYKGVASGFSFMVK
+650 EAYKGVASGMGYMVTHT
-665 SNWQEMQDMLNSTY
+665 QEEMKKLLDTDY
-679 SEENVMGWWGQNA
+679 SKENVLSWYGTNA
-692 DALNL
+692 DALHA
-697 YNSQLQQARAA
+697 YNDALQQAEAA
-708 GVDVGILQNLSSYSD
+708 GVDVGILSGLTTYSRDNDAYLSRLLNL
-723 ENEALLTRILDI
+723 T
-735 AANPEKLKEMNDE
+735 PEEIKQLNAD
-748 YQRARDAENAIA
+748 YQRARDEENAMA
-760 ETTTEL
+760 ETKTR
-766 KLANDE
+766 LALADDE

-792 AITAYMAENDSA
+792 EIAAYMAENNNS
-804 LLAGIDD
+804 LLAGIDK

-834 IDYELKDKPWLS
+834 IDYKIKDKPWVH
-846 DFFFGDADQREEDIA
+846 DYGGARAGYADLFADVAKDKNAFNKDEAKALHAI
-861 HEKTAP
+861 K
-867 TLKEQAQARRAREQA
+867 A

-889 DMIEEGL
+889 DMIEDGL

-906 RWNRFVEAKTQEM
+906 RWNRLVEMKTQEM

-951 YMPPLYMMDTIIAN
+951 DMPPLYMMDTIIAN
-965 EAHPKFVPNTYIG
+965 AAHPKFVPNTYIG

-989 GGNFFSAIESAIEA
+989 GGNVFSAIESAIDA

-1009 RTIQEGFVTQSIFNT
+1009 RTIQEDFVTQSIFNA

-1041 PNIFSNGDGVL
+1041 PNIFSNSDGVL
-1052 FVQVTN
+1052 FVQVIN
-1058 PDEIANA
+1058 PGEIANA

-1093 NKTIGR
+1093 NKIIGR
-1099 GIRGNLMKVVR
+1099 GIRGNLMEVAR

>member
-29 MQQFQQELNSLAV
+29 MQQFQQELNSFAV
-42 HPTFDGGRFRA
+42 HPTFDGGRFRT

-80 QTADGNGGSGGS
+80 QAADGGSGDS

-101 SQLDVIGDIASGQ
+101 SRLDVIGDIASGQ

-129 GITGSIDESIE
+129 GITGSIDESIGL
-140 RASDLVETQNV
+140 ASDLVETQNV
-151 VDVTFEDSADTI
+151 VDVTFEDSASTI

-238 TEPLKALGLNLSVAN
+238 TEPLKALGINMSVAN

-260 KGMTKA
+260 KGMNKA

-355 DESIYDAQATY
+355 DESIYDAKATY

-375 MRNMEQESGEAVKAT
+375 MRNMEQESGKAVKAT

-485 QDAAESAYASFVR
+485 HDVVENAYQSFVR
-498 TMSDIGDYTFADTLE
+498 TMAGTNANYTFANTFD
-513 EFMREAPDGSSQYN
+513 EFFASQY
-527 DIIRARK
+527 DEVDRAIR
-534 GFYSDFHHT
+534 GVGDSSINLFDFG
-543 FTDVQENAW
+543 DMQAAAW
-552 EMFTDAM
+552 SKLTEAM
-559 NLQSFDSSA
+559 SLQTFDSSA
-568 AVGELEEVNKKIEE
+568 AAGELEDVNRQIEE
-582 TNDVL
+582 TNDKL
-587 NENQTV
+587 SENQTA
-593 LARATAEREAYKR
+593 LARATAEWEAYKR
-606 AHPEVEKQVKF
+606 AHPEAEKQVKF
-617 NKAIEDEKKAL
+617 NEAIEDEKKAL
-628 EDLKTALK
+628 EDLETALK

-650 EAYKGVASGFSFMVK
+650 EAYKGVASGMGYMVTHT
-665 SNWQEMQDMLNSTY
+665 QEEMKKLLDTDY
-679 SEENVMGWWGQNA
+679 SKENVLSWYGTNA
-692 DALNL
+692 DALHA
-697 YNSQLQQARAA
+697 YNDALQQAEAS
-708 GVDVGILQNLSSYSD
+708 GVDIGILSGLTTYSRDNDAYLSRLLNL
-723 ENEALLTRILDI
+723 T
-735 AANPEKLKEMNDE
+735 PEEIKQLNAD
-748 YQRARDAENAIA
+748 YQRARDEENAMA
-760 ETTTEL
+760 ETKTRYT
-766 KLANDE
+766 LADDE

-792 AITAYMAENDSA
+792 AIAAYMAENNSA
-804 LLAGIDD
+804 VLAGINT
-811 MRKTL
+811 MRATL
-816 EAEIPGIN
+816 EAKIPGIN

-834 IDYELKDKPWLS
+834 IDYELKDKPWIS
-846 DFFFGDADQREEDIA
+846 DFFVRGDADQREEDIA

-889 DMIEEGL
+889 DMIEDGL

-906 RWNRFVEAKTQEM
+906 RWNRLVEIKTQEM

-928 RMEENQR
+928 RMEGNQR
-935 QREAE
+935 QREEE

-951 YMPPLYMMDTIIAN
+951 DMPPLYMMDTIIAN
-965 EAHPKFVPNTYIG
+965 AAHPKFVPNTYIG

-989 GGNFFSAIESAIEA
+989 GGNVFSAIESAIDA

-1009 RTIQEGFVTQSIFNT
+1009 RTIQEDFVTQSISNA

-1034 SLKNNSA
+1034 SLRNNSA
-1041 PNIFSNGDGVL
+1041 PNIFSNSDGVL

-1058 PDEIANA
+1058 PNEIANA
-1065 VSGLPPTTINNTF
+1065 VSGLPSTTINNTF
-1078 SVDGKTVATAVAPIV
+1078 SVDGKTVATEVAPIV
-1093 NKTIGR
+1093 NKIIGR
-1099 GIRGNLMKVVR
+1099 GIRGNLMGVAR

>member
-29 MQQFQQELNSLAV
+29 MQQFQQELNSFAV
-42 HPTFDGGRFRA
+42 HPTFDAGRFRA

-80 QTADGNGGSGGS
+80 EAADGGGSGDS

-101 SQLDVIGDIASGQ
+101 SRLDVIGDIASGQ

-129 GITGSIDESIE
+129 GITGSISESIE
-140 RASDLVETQNV
+140 LASDLTETQNV
-151 VDVTFEDSADTI
+151 VDVTFEDSASTI

-238 TEPLKALGLNLSVAN
+238 TEPLKALGINMSVAN

-260 KGMTKA
+260 KGMNKA

-341 SYQYT
+341 SYQQ
-346 TAEKIMQER
+346 TAIEKIYSER
-355 DESIYDAQATY
+355 DESLFDAEVAYQR
-366 AQSLTIVNS
+366 SLTIVDS
-375 MRNMEQESGEAVKAT
+375 MRSIEDESGDAVKSTEEWRA
-390 KAWQEALENLKNV
+390 ALEALKDV
-403 MPGLSQYVDLTSDAI
+403 MPGLSQYVDLTTDAI
-418 MGNTERIKQYVD
+418 IGNDEAIQNYVD
-430 TVNGVSLYGAHDTA
+430 TLHGVTKYNSYDQA
-444 VTDAQAA
+444 VSDAQKRYDDLQTQIAEKEADIAKRELLIQSSDELQKLYDKRVEDAWRTYAQRYGYEPDYQTARNMPASDVRSYAYATGTTANPHANLGGLVTGLNAEQIYYFDLFRNAQNAAKDPLAQEKAELESEKEELAELVPQAEAAAVALDDVKKSREEYVNSPEGRKAKLNSDFKAA
-451 VDETEKQLESLY
+451 VD
-463 ARRDYLNSLIV
+463 A
-474 GSNAEEVKAAY
+474 
-485 QDAAESAYASFVR
+485 
-498 TMSDIGDYTFADTLE
+498 
-513 EFMREAPDGSSQYN
+513 
-527 DIIRARK
+527 
-534 GFYSDFHHT
+534 
-543 FTDVQENAW
+543 
-552 EMFTDAM
+552 
-559 NLQSFDSSA
+559 
-568 AVGELEEVNKKIEE
+568 
-582 TNDVL
+582 
-587 NENQTV
+587 
-593 LARATAEREAYKR
+593 
-606 AHPEVEKQVKF
+606 
-617 NKAIEDEKKAL
+617 EKKAL
-628 EDLKTALK
+628 DDLKTALK

-650 EAYKGVASGFSFMVK
+650 EAYKGVASGMGYMVTHT
-665 SNWQEMQDMLNSTY
+665 QEEMKKLLDTDY
-679 SEENVMGWWGQNA
+679 SKENVLSWYGTNA
-692 DALNL
+692 DSLHAYNDALK
-697 YNSQLQQARAA
+697 QAEAA
-708 GVDVGILQNLSSYSD
+708 GVDVGILSGLTTYSRDNDAYLSRLLNL
-723 ENEALLTRILDI
+723 T
-735 AANPEKLKEMNDE
+735 PEEIKQLNAD
-748 YQRARDAENAIA
+748 YQRARDEENAMA
-760 ETTTEL
+760 ETKTRYT
-766 KLANDE
+766 LADDE

-784 LEAFEQKD
+784 LEAFEQKY
-792 AITAYMAENDSA
+792 AIAAYMAENNSA
-804 LLAGIDD
+804 VLAGINT
-811 MRKTL
+811 MRATL
-816 EAEIPGIN
+816 EAKIPGIN

-834 IDYELKDKPWLS
+834 IDYELKDKPWIS
-846 DFFFGDADQREEDIA
+846 DFFVRGDADQREEDIA

-889 DMIEEGL
+889 DMIEDGL

-906 RWNRFVEAKTQEM
+906 RWNRLVEMKTQEM

-951 YMPPLYMMDTIIAN
+951 DMPPLYMMDTIIAN
-965 EAHPKFVPNTYIG
+965 AAHPKFVPNTYIG

-989 GGNFFSAIESAIEA
+989 GGNVFSAIESAIDA

-1009 RTIQEGFVTQSIFNT
+1009 RTIQEDFVTKSIFNA

-1034 SLKNNSA
+1034 SLRNNSA
-1041 PNIFSNGDGVL
+1041 PNIFSNSDGVL
-1052 FVQVTN
+1052 CVQVTN
-1058 PDEIANA
+1058 PAEIANA

-1078 SVDGKTVATAVAPIV
+1078 SVDGKTVATEVAPIV
-1093 NKTIGR
+1093 NKIIGR
-1099 GIRGNLMKVVR
+1099 GIRGNLMEVAR

>member
-29 MQQFQQELNSLAV
+29 MQQFQHELNSLAI
-42 HPTFDGGRFRA
+42 HPTFDGGRFQM

-80 QTADGNGGSGGS
+80 QAADGGGSGDS

-101 SQLDVIGDIASGQ
+101 SRLDVIGDIASGQ

-129 GITGSIDESIE
+129 GVTGSISESIE
-140 RASDLVETQNV
+140 LASDLVETQNV
-151 VDVTFEDSADTI
+151 VDVTFEDSASTI

-238 TEPLKALGLNLSVAN
+238 NEPLKALGINMSVAN

-260 KGMTKA
+260 KGMNKA

-355 DESIYDAQATY
+355 DESIYDAKATY

-418 MGNTERIKQYVD
+418 MGNAERIKQYVD

-463 ARRDYLNSLIV
+463 ARRDYLNSLIA

-485 QDAAESAYASFVR
+485 HDVVESAYQSFVR
-498 TMSDIGDYTFADTLE
+498 TMAGTNANYTFANTFD
-513 EFMREAPDGSSQYN
+513 EFFASQY
-527 DIIRARK
+527 DEVDRAIR
-534 GFYSDFHHT
+534 GVGDSSINLFDFG
-543 FTDVQENAW
+543 DMQDAAW
-552 EMFTDAM
+552 SKLTEAM
-559 NLQSFDSSA
+559 SLQTFDSSSA
-568 AVGELEEVNKKIEE
+568 AGELEDVNRQIEE
-582 TNDVL
+582 TNDKL
-587 NENQTV
+587 SENQTA
-593 LARATAEREAYKR
+593 LARATAEWEAYKR
-606 AHPEVEKQVKF
+606 AHPEAEEQVKF
-617 NKAIEDEKKAL
+617 NEAIEDEKKAL

-650 EAYKGVASGFSFMVK
+650 EAYKGVASGMGYMVTHT
-665 SNWQEMQDMLNSTY
+665 QEEMKKLLETDY
-679 SEENVMGWWGQNA
+679 SKENVLSWYKTNA
-692 DALNL
+692 ASLNAHNDALK
-697 YNSQLQQARAA
+697 QAQTA
-708 GVDVGILQNLSSYSD
+708 GVDVGILQGLTTYSKENDAYLSQLLNLTPEEIKQLNADYQLAR
-723 ENEALLTRILDI
+723 EA
-735 AANPEKLKEMNDE
+735 EKS
-748 YQRARDAENAIA
+748 IS
-760 ETTTEL
+760 ETATEL
-766 KLANDE
+766 SLATDD
-772 TYQAMLETVQKS
+772 TYQDMRKKVEELAEIYDQS
-784 LEAFEQKD
+784 A
-792 AITAYMAENDSA
+792 AITAEMAENKNA
-804 LLAGIDD
+804 FLGGIDD
-811 MRKTL
+811 LKKAL
-816 EAEIPGIN
+816 EEELPGIN
-824 ALLEQLGFKQ
+824 ELLEKYGFVK
-834 IDYELKDKPWLS
+834 IKNDFEKKPWVH
-846 DFFFGDADQREEDIA
+846 DFGGAREGYADMFDDVA
-861 HEKTAP
+861 NDKNAFS
-867 TLKEQAQARRAREQA
+867 KEQAKALHAIEARS
-882 RARSGYA
+882 RSGYA
-889 DMIEEGL
+889 DMIEDGL

-906 RWNRFVEAKTQEM
+906 RWNRLVEMKTQEM

-935 QREAE
+935 QLEAE
-940 EAEQWNNRATK
+940 EAARAAKEARDNALPKTWSDLS
-951 YMPPLYMMDTIIAN
+951 PII
-965 EAHPKFVPNTYIG
+965 
-978 APSSEQQEKTT
+978 SSEEFQNAESYETVSNEKTT
-989 GGNFFSAIESAIEA
+989 GGNIFSAIESAIDA

-1041 PNIFSNGDGVL
+1041 PNIFNNGDGVL

-1093 NKTIGR
+1093 NKIIGR
-1099 GIRGNLMKVVR
+1099 GIRGNLMEVAR

>member
-29 MQQFQQELNSLAV
+29 MEQFQQELNSLAI
-42 HPTFDGGRFRA
+42 HPTFDGGRFQA

-59 QQSTQATEEIQRLQQ
+59 QQSTQATEEIKRLQQ

-80 QTADGNGGSGGS
+80 QAADGGGSGDS

-101 SQLDVIGDIASGQ
+101 SSLDVIGDIASGQ

-129 GITGSIDESIE
+129 GVTGSIDESIGL
-140 RASDLVETQNV
+140 ASDLVETQNV
-151 VDVTFEDSADTI
+151 VDVTFEDSASTI

-238 TEPLKALGLNLSVAN
+238 TEPLKALGINMSVAN

-260 KGMTKA
+260 KGMNKA

-341 SYQYT
+341 SYQYKD
-346 TAEKIMQER
+346 AEKIYTER
-355 DESIYDAQATY
+355 NQALFDAQATY
-366 AQSLTIVNS
+366 AESMTIVNA
-375 MRNMEQESGEAVKAT
+375 MRNMEDESGEAIKST
-390 KAWQEALENLKNV
+390 DAWRLAIEELINV
-403 MPGLSQYVDLTSDAI
+403 MPGLAQYVDLTSDAI
-418 MGNTERIKQYVD
+418 IGNTESINQYVD
-430 TVNGVSLYGAHDTA
+430 AVNGVSQYAAHENA
-444 VTDAQAA
+444 VNDAAA
-451 VDETEKQLESLY
+451 LVDADKQELAKLNAYNQYLQSIIDSAESGT
-463 ARRDYLNSLIV
+463 IK
-474 GSNAEEVKAAY
+474 AERKAAL
-485 QDAAESAYASFVR
+485 ERAYEYFKSTVPNLA
-498 TMSDIGDYTFADTLE
+498 FADTWE
-513 EFMREAPDGSSQYN
+513 EFTKSSPGNPSQYTQQQN
-527 DIIRARK
+527 VQK
-534 GFYSDFHHT
+534 GLKREYGYYQLTGTAADAWNQLMEAEEAYNNPSAYYIAQQ
-543 FTDVQENAW
+543 QENQKQIEA
-552 EMFTDAM
+552 TTQK
-559 NLQSFDSSA
+559 LQEDTKA
-568 AVGELEEVNKKIEE
+568 Y
-582 TNDVL
+582 ND
-587 NENQTV
+587 
-593 LARATAEREAYKR
+593 ATAAQNDF
-606 AHPEVEKQVKF
+606 VESNEKAKKQYDF
-617 NKAIEDEKKAL
+617 DKAVEDEKKAL

-636 DVDTYRADTLKKAQ
+636 DVETYRADTLKKAQ
-650 EAYKGVASGFSFMVK
+650 EAYKGVASGMGYMVTHT
-665 SNWQEMQDMLNSTY
+665 QEEMKKLLDTDY
-679 SEENVMGWWGQNA
+679 SKENVLSWYGTNA
-692 DALNL
+692 DALHA
-697 YNSQLQQARAA
+697 YNDALQQAEAA
-708 GVDVGILQNLSSYSD
+708 GVDVGILSGLTTYSRDNDAYLSRLLNL
-723 ENEALLTRILDI
+723 T
-735 AANPEKLKEMNDE
+735 PEEIKQLNAD
-748 YQRARDAENAIA
+748 YQRARDEENAMA
-760 ETTTEL
+760 ETKTRYT
-766 KLANDE
+766 LADDE

-792 AITAYMAENDSA
+792 EIAAYMAENNSA
-804 LLAGIDD
+804 VLAGINT
-811 MRKTL
+811 MRETL

-834 IDYELKDKPWLS
+834 IDYELKDKPWIS
-846 DFFFGDADQREEDIA
+846 DFFVRGDADQREEDIA

-889 DMIEEGL
+889 DMIEDGL

-906 RWNRFVEAKTQEM
+906 RWNRLVEMKTQEM

-951 YMPPLYMMDTIIAN
+951 DMPPLYMMDTIIAN
-965 EAHPKFVPNTYIG
+965 AAHPKFVPNTYIG

-989 GGNFFSAIESAIEA
+989 GGNVFSAIESAIDA

-1009 RTIQEGFVTQSIFNT
+1009 RTIQEDFVTQSIFNA

-1034 SLKNNSA
+1034 SLRNNSA
-1041 PNIFSNGDGVL
+1041 PNIFSNSDGVL

-1099 GIRGNLMKVVR
+1099 GIRWNLMEVAR

>member
-29 MQQFQQELNSLAV
+29 MQQFQQELNSFAV
-42 HPTFDGGRFRA
+42 HPTFDAGRFRA

-80 QTADGNGGSGGS
+80 EAADGGGSGDS

-101 SQLDVIGDIASGQ
+101 SRLDVIGDIASGQ

-129 GITGSIDESIE
+129 GVTGAIDESIGL
-140 RASDLVETQNV
+140 ASDLVETQNV
-151 VDVTFEDSADTI
+151 VDVTFEDSASTI

-238 TEPLKALGLNLSVAN
+238 TEPLKALGINMSVAN

-260 KGMTKA
+260 KGMNKA

-355 DESIYDAQATY
+355 DESIYDAKATY

-375 MRNMEQESGEAVKAT
+375 MRNMEQESGKAVKAT

-485 QDAAESAYASFVR
+485 HDVVENAYQSFVR
-498 TMSDIGDYTFADTLE
+498 TMAGTNANYTFANTFD
-513 EFMREAPDGSSQYN
+513 EFFASQY
-527 DIIRARK
+527 DEVDRAIR
-534 GFYSDFHHT
+534 GVGDSSINLFDFG
-543 FTDVQENAW
+543 DMQAAAW
-552 EMFTDAM
+552 SKLTEAM
-559 NLQSFDSSA
+559 SLQTFDSSA
-568 AVGELEEVNKKIEE
+568 AAGELEDVNRQIAE
-582 TNDVL
+582 TNDKL
-587 NENQTV
+587 NENQTA
-593 LARATAEREAYKR
+593 LARATAEWEAYKR
-606 AHPEVEKQVKF
+606 AHPEAEEQVKF
-617 NKAIEDEKKAL
+617 NEAVENEKKAL

-650 EAYKGVASGFSFMVK
+650 EAYKGVASGMGYMVTHK
-665 SNWQEMQDMLNSTY
+665 QEEMKKLLDTDY
-679 SEENVMGWWGQNA
+679 SKENVLSWYGTNA
-692 DALNL
+692 DALHA
-697 YNSQLQQARAA
+697 YNDALQQAEAA
-708 GVDVGILQNLSSYSD
+708 GVDVGILSGLTTYSRDNDAYLSRLLNL
-723 ENEALLTRILDI
+723 T
-735 AANPEKLKEMNDE
+735 PEEIKQLNAD
-748 YQRARDAENAIA
+748 YQRARDEENAMA
-760 ETTTEL
+760 ETKTRYT
-766 KLANDE
+766 LADDE

-792 AITAYMAENDSA
+792 AIAAYMAENNSA
-804 LLAGIDD
+804 VLAGIDD
-811 MRKTL
+811 MKQTL
-816 EAEIPGIN
+816 VKEIPQIN
-824 ALLEQLGFKQ
+824 ALLKILGFNNKIETKIHEWTTDFSQNETPYDFLGDISTGKGRAANAPLAVGGHLMEYWAPNPKTNPQELADVLAALEAKQ
-834 IDYELKDKPWLS
+834 KENQKVREGNGYWDKVQEAADKAYENRKQVAENLT
-846 DFFFGDADQREEDIA
+846 FIREMHTTLETMQ
-861 HEKTAP
+861 ENYLTA
-867 TLKEQAQARRAREQA
+867 LKER
-882 RARSGYA
+882 
-889 DMIEEGL
+889 
-896 MPDDIKARAQ
+896 K
-906 RWNRFVEAKTQEM
+906 
-919 NDIVDILEQ
+919 
-928 RMEENQR
+928 
-935 QREAE
+935 
-940 EAEQWNNRATK
+940 
-951 YMPPLYMMDTIIAN
+951 
-965 EAHPKFVPNTYIG
+965 
-978 APSSEQQEKTT
+978 
-989 GGNFFSAIESAIEA
+989 
-1003 AKEIES
+1003 
-1009 RTIQEGFVTQSIFNT
+1009 
-1024 LGEMMENYKE
+1024 
-1034 SLKNNSA
+1034 A
-1041 PNIFSNGDGVL
+1041 PNITNNEDGVL
-1052 FVQVTN
+1052 WVRIEN
-1058 PDEIANA
+1058 PADVAKA
-1065 VSGLPPTTINNTF
+1065 VSGLPPTTIQNNF
-1078 SVDGKTVATAVAPIV
+1078 SVDGKMIATAIAPYV
-1093 NKTIGR
+1093 NSAIGGTIR
-1099 GIRGNLMKVVR
+1099 SNLMFKKWGD

>member
-29 MQQFQQELNSLAV
+29 MEQFQQELNSLAI
-42 HPTFDGGRFRA
+42 HPTFDGGRFRT

-59 QQSTQATEEIQRLQQ
+59 QQSTQATEEIKRLQQ

-80 QTADGNGGSGGS
+80 EAADGGGSGDS

-101 SQLDVIGDIASGQ
+101 SRLDVIGDIASGQ
-114 FLANMAVNGINSIID
+114 FIANMAVNGINSIID
-129 GITGSIDESIE
+129 GITGSIDESIGL
-140 RASDLVETQNV
+140 ASDLVETQNV
-151 VDVTFEDSADTI
+151 VDVTFEDSASTI

-238 TEPLKALGLNLSVAN
+238 NEPLKALGINMSVAN

-260 KGMTKA
+260 KGMNKA

-341 SYQYT
+341 SYQYKD
-346 TAEKIMQER
+346 AEKIYTER
-355 DESIYDAQATY
+355 NQALFDAQATY
-366 AQSLTIVNS
+366 AESMTIVNA
-375 MRNMEQESGEAVKAT
+375 MRNMEDESGEAIKSTDEWRLAI
-390 KAWQEALENLKNV
+390 EDLINV
-403 MPGLSQYVDLTSDAI
+403 MPGLAQYVDLTSDAI
-418 MGNTERIKQYVD
+418 IGNTESINQYVD
-430 TVNGVSLYGAHDTA
+430 AVNGVSQYAAHENA
-444 VTDAQAA
+444 VNDAAA
-451 VDETEKQLESLY
+451 LVDADKQELAKLNAYNQYLQSIIDSAESGT
-463 ARRDYLNSLIV
+463 IK
-474 GSNAEEVKAAY
+474 AERKAAL
-485 QDAAESAYASFVR
+485 ERAYEYFKSTVPNLA
-498 TMSDIGDYTFADTLE
+498 FADTWE
-513 EFMREAPDGSSQYN
+513 EFTKSSPGNPSQYTQQQN
-527 DIIRARK
+527 VQK
-534 GFYSDFHHT
+534 GLKREYGYYQLTGTAADAWNQLMEAEEAYNNPSAYYIAQQ
-543 FTDVQENAW
+543 QENQKQIEA
-552 EMFTDAM
+552 TTQK
-559 NLQSFDSSA
+559 LQEDTKA
-568 AVGELEEVNKKIEE
+568 Y
-582 TNDVL
+582 ND
-587 NENQTV
+587 
-593 LARATAEREAYKR
+593 ATAAQNDF
-606 AHPEVEKQVKF
+606 VESNEKAKKQYDF
-617 NKAIEDEKKAL
+617 DKAVEDEKKAL

-636 DVDTYRADTLKKAQ
+636 DVETYRADTLKKAQ
-650 EAYKGVASGFSFMVK
+650 EAYKGVASGMGYMVTHT
-665 SNWQEMQDMLNSTY
+665 QEEMKKLLDTDY
-679 SEENVMGWWGQNA
+679 SKENVLSWYGTNA
-692 DALNL
+692 DALHA
-697 YNSQLQQARAA
+697 YNDALQQAEAS
-708 GVDVGILQNLSSYSD
+708 GVDVGILSGLTTYSRDNDAYLSRLLNL
-723 ENEALLTRILDI
+723 T
-735 AANPEKLKEMNDE
+735 PEEIKQLNAD
-748 YQRARDAENAIA
+748 YQRARDEENAMA
-760 ETTTEL
+760 ETKTR
-766 KLANDE
+766 LALADDE

-792 AITAYMAENDSA
+792 EIAAYMAENNNS
-804 LLAGIDD
+804 LLAGIDK

-816 EAEIPGIN
+816 EEEIPGIN

-834 IDYELKDKPWLS
+834 IDYKIKDKPWVHDS
-846 DFFFGDADQREEDIA
+846 GGARAGYADLFADVAKDKNAFNKDEAKALHAI
-861 HEKTAP
+861 K
-867 TLKEQAQARRAREQA
+867 A

-889 DMIEEGL
+889 DMIEDGL

-906 RWNRFVEAKTQEM
+906 RWNRLVEMKTQEM

-935 QREAE
+935 QREAA

-951 YMPPLYMMDTIIAN
+951 DMPPLYMMDTIIAN
-965 EAHPKFVPNTYIG
+965 AAHPKFVPNTYIG

-989 GGNFFSAIESAIEA
+989 GGNFFSAIESAIDA

-1009 RTIQEGFVTQSIFNT
+1009 RTIQEDFVTQSIFNA

-1034 SLKNNSA
+1034 SLRNNSA
-1041 PNIFSNGDGVL
+1041 PNIFSNSDGVL

-1058 PDEIANA
+1058 PGEIANA

-1093 NKTIGR
+1093 NKIIGR
-1099 GIRGNLMKVVR
+1099 GIRGNLMEVAR

>member
-1 MAEAFELYA
+1 M
-10 SFKIDTSGY
+10 
-19 TQELNKIRQE
+19 
-29 MQQFQQELNSLAV
+29 
-42 HPTFDGGRFRA
+42 
-53 ELQQAQ
+53 
-59 QQSTQATEEIQRLQQ
+59 
-74 QIQSLQ
+74 
-80 QTADGNGGSGGS
+80 
-92 GGGVLSGFL
+92 
-101 SQLDVIGDIASGQ
+101 
-114 FLANMAVNGINSIID
+114 
-129 GITGSIDESIE
+129 
-140 RASDLVETQNV
+140 
-151 VDVTFEDSADTI
+151 
-163 NKWAQEALNAYGIT
+163 
-177 ETKAKQY
+177 
-184 SSTLGAMLK
+184 
-193 SMGIA
+193 
-198 DDQVLQMSMDMA
+198 
-210 GLAADMAS
+210 
-218 FYNLDHDTAFEKI
+218 
-231 RSGISGE
+231 
-238 TEPLKALGLNLSVAN
+238 SVAN

-260 KGMTKA
+260 KGMNKA

-355 DESIYDAQATY
+355 DESIYDAKATY

-485 QDAAESAYASFVR
+485 HDVVENAYQSFVR
-498 TMSDIGDYTFADTLE
+498 TMAGTNANYTFANTFD
-513 EFMREAPDGSSQYN
+513 EFFASQY
-527 DIIRARK
+527 DEVDRAIR
-534 GFYSDFHHT
+534 GVGDSSINLFDFG
-543 FTDVQENAW
+543 DMQAAAW
-552 EMFTDAM
+552 SKLTEAM
-559 NLQSFDSSA
+559 SLQTFDSSA
-568 AVGELEEVNKKIEE
+568 AAGELEDVNRQIEE
-582 TNDVL
+582 TNDKL
-587 NENQTV
+587 SENQTA
-593 LARATAEREAYKR
+593 LARATAEWEAYKR
-606 AHPEVEKQVKF
+606 AHPEAEEQVKF
-617 NKAIEDEKKAL
+617 NEAVEDEKKAL

-636 DVDTYRADTLKKAQ
+636 DVETYRADTLKKAQ
-650 EAYKGVASGFSFMVK
+650 EAYKGVASGMGYMVTHT
-665 SNWQEMQDMLNSTY
+665 QEEMKKLLDTDY
-679 SEENVMGWWGQNA
+679 SKENVLSWYGTNA
-692 DALNL
+692 DALHA
-697 YNSQLQQARAA
+697 YNDALQQAEAA
-708 GVDVGILQNLSSYSD
+708 GVDVGILSGLTTYSRDNDAYLSRLLNL
-723 ENEALLTRILDI
+723 T
-735 AANPEKLKEMNDE
+735 PEEIKQLNAD
-748 YQRARDAENAIA
+748 YQRARDEENAMA
-760 ETTTEL
+760 ETKTRYT
-766 KLANDE
+766 LANDE
-772 TYQAMLETVQKS
+772 TYQAMLETVKKS

-792 AITAYMAENDSA
+792 AITAYMAENNSA
-804 LLAGIDD
+804 FLAGIDT

-816 EAEIPGIN
+816 EEEIPGIN
-824 ALLEQLGFKQ
+824 ALLEQLGFKS

-889 DMIEEGL
+889 DMIEDGL

-906 RWNRFVEAKTQEM
+906 RWNRLVEMKTQDM

-951 YMPPLYMMDTIIAN
+951 DMPPLYMMDTIIAN
-965 EAHPKFVPNTYIG
+965 AAHPKFVPNTYIG

-989 GGNFFSAIESAIEA
+989 GGNVFSAIESAIDA

-1009 RTIQEGFVTQSIFNT
+1009 RTIQEDFVTQSIFNA

-1041 PNIFSNGDGVL
+1041 PNIFSNSDGVL

-1058 PDEIANA
+1058 PGEIANA

-1093 NKTIGR
+1093 NKIIGR
-1099 GIRGNLMKVVR
+1099 GIRGNLMEVAR

>member
-1 MAEAFELYA
+1 MGKAFELYA

-29 MQQFQQELNSLAV
+29 MEQFQQELNSLAI
-42 HPTFDGGRFRA
+42 HPTFDGGRFRT

-59 QQSTQATEEIQRLQQ
+59 QQSTQATEEIKRLQQ

-80 QTADGNGGSGGS
+80 EAAEDSGDDSKNSITG
-92 GGGVLSGFL
+92 LL
-101 SQLDVIGDIASGQ
+101 KRIGIVGEIASGQ
-114 FLANMAVNGINSIID
+114 FLGNMFVNGVNTVID
-129 GITGSIDESIE
+129 GVTGSISESIE
-140 RASDLVETQNV
+140 LASDLTETQNV
-151 VDVTFEDSADTI
+151 VDVTFEDSASTI

-238 TEPLKALGLNLSVAN
+238 TEPLKALGINMSVAN

-260 KGMTKA
+260 KGMNKA

-341 SYQYT
+341 SYQQ
-346 TAEKIMQER
+346 TAIEKIYSER
-355 DESIYDAQATY
+355 DESLFDSEVAYQR
-366 AQSLTIVNS
+366 SLTIVDS
-375 MRNMEQESGEAVKAT
+375 MRSIEDESGDAVKSTEEWRA
-390 KAWQEALENLKNV
+390 ALEALKDV
-403 MPGLSQYVDLTSDAI
+403 MPGLSQYVDLTTDAI
-418 MGNTERIKQYVD
+418 IGNDEAIQNYVD
-430 TVNGVSLYGAHDTA
+430 TLHGVTKYNSYDQA
-444 VTDAQAA
+444 VSDAQKRYDDLQTQIAEKEADIAKRELLIQSSDELQKLYDKRVEDAWRTYAQRYGYEPDYQTARNMPASDVRSYAYATGTTANPHANLGGLVTGLNAEQIYYFDLFRNAQNAAKDPLAQEKAELESEKEELAELVPQAEAAA
-451 VDETEKQLESLY
+451 VALDDVKKSREEYVNSPEGRK
-463 ARRDYLNSLIV
+463 AKLNSDF
-474 GSNAEEVKAAY
+474 K
-485 QDAAESAYASFVR
+485 DAV
-498 TMSDIGDYTFADTLE
+498 
-513 EFMREAPDGSSQYN
+513 
-527 DIIRARK
+527 
-534 GFYSDFHHT
+534 
-543 FTDVQENAW
+543 
-552 EMFTDAM
+552 DA
-559 NLQSFDSSA
+559 
-568 AVGELEEVNKKIEE
+568 
-582 TNDVL
+582 
-587 NENQTV
+587 
-593 LARATAEREAYKR
+593 
-606 AHPEVEKQVKF
+606 
-617 NKAIEDEKKAL
+617 EKKAL

-650 EAYKGVASGFSFMVK
+650 EAYKGVASGMGYMVTHT
-665 SNWQEMQDMLNSTY
+665 QEEMKKLLDTDY
-679 SEENVMGWWGQNA
+679 SKENVLSWYGTNA
-692 DALNL
+692 DALHA
-697 YNSQLQQARAA
+697 YNDALQQAEAA
-708 GVDVGILQNLSSYSD
+708 GVDVGILSGLTTYSRDNDAYLSRLLNL
-723 ENEALLTRILDI
+723 T
-735 AANPEKLKEMNDE
+735 PEEIKQLNAD
-748 YQRARDAENAIA
+748 YQRARDEENAMA
-760 ETTTEL
+760 ETKTRYT
-766 KLANDE
+766 LADDE

-792 AITAYMAENDSA
+792 AIAAYMAENNSSV
-804 LLAGIDD
+804 LAGINT
-811 MRKTL
+811 MRETL

-834 IDYELKDKPWLS
+834 IDYELEDKPWIS
-846 DFFFGDADQREEDIA
+846 DFFVRGDADQREEDIA

-889 DMIEEGL
+889 DMIEDGL

-906 RWNRFVEAKTQEM
+906 RWNRLVEMKTQEM

-951 YMPPLYMMDTIIAN
+951 DMPPLYMMDTIIAN
-965 EAHPKFVPNTYIG
+965 AAHPKFVPNTYIG

-989 GGNFFSAIESAIEA
+989 GGNVFSAIESAIDA

-1009 RTIQEGFVTQSIFNT
+1009 RTIQEDFVTQSIFNA

-1034 SLKNNSA
+1034 SLRNNSA
-1041 PNIFSNGDGVL
+1041 PNIFSNSDGVL
-1052 FVQVTN
+1052 FVQVAN

-1078 SVDGKTVATAVAPIV
+1078 SVDGKTVATEVAPIV
-1093 NKTIGR
+1093 NKIIGR
-1099 GIRGNLMKVVR
+1099 GIRGNLMEVAR

>member
-29 MQQFQQELNSLAV
+29 MQQFQQELNSFAV
-42 HPTFDGGRFRA
+42 HPTFDGGRFRT

-59 QQSTQATEEIQRLQQ
+59 QQSTQATEEIKRLQQ

-80 QTADGNGGSGGS
+80 EAAEDSGDDSKNSITG
-92 GGGVLSGFL
+92 LL
-101 SQLDVIGDIASGQ
+101 KRIGIVGEIASGQ
-114 FLANMAVNGINSIID
+114 FLGNMFVNGVNTVID
-129 GITGSIDESIE
+129 GVTGSISESIE
-140 RASDLVETQNV
+140 LASDLTETQNV
-151 VDVTFEDSADTI
+151 VDVTFEDSASTI

-260 KGMTKA
+260 KGMTKT
-266 FDKMSQAEQATLRY
+266 FDKMTQAEQATLRY

-355 DESIYDAQATY
+355 DESIYDAKATY

-474 GSNAEEVKAAY
+474 GSNTEEVKAAY
-485 QDAAESAYASFVR
+485 QDAAESAYSSFVS
-498 TMSDIGDYTFADTLE
+498 TMSDISDYTFADTLE
-513 EFMREAPDGSSQYN
+513 GFMREAPDGSSQYN
-527 DIIRARK
+527 DIIRARN
-534 GFYSDFHHT
+534 GFYSEFHHT
-543 FTDVQENAW
+543 FTDLQEDAW
-552 EMFTDAM
+552 EMLTDAM
-559 NLQSFDSSA
+559 NLQSSDSSA
-568 AVGELEEVNKKIEE
+568 AAGELEDVNRQIEE
-582 TNDVL
+582 TNDKL
-587 NENQTV
+587 SENQTA
-593 LARATAEREAYKR
+593 LARATAEWEAYKR
-606 AHPEVEKQVKF
+606 AHPEAEKQVKF
-617 NKAIEDEKKAL
+617 NEAIEDEKKAL

-636 DVDTYRADTLKKAQ
+636 DVDTYSADTLKKAQ
-650 EAYKGVASGFSFMVK
+650 EAYKGVASGMGYMVTHT
-665 SNWQEMQDMLNSTY
+665 QEEMKKLLDTDY
-679 SEENVMGWWGQNA
+679 SKENVLSWYGTNA
-692 DALNL
+692 DALHA
-697 YNSQLQQARAA
+697 YNDALQQAEAS
-708 GVDVGILQNLSSYSD
+708 GVDIGILSGLTTYSRDNDAYLSRLLNL
-723 ENEALLTRILDI
+723 T
-735 AANPEKLKEMNDE
+735 PEEIQQLNAD
-748 YQRARDAENAIA
+748 YQRARDEENAMA
-760 ETTTEL
+760 ETKTR
-766 KLANDE
+766 LALADDE

-784 LEAFEQKD
+784 LEAFDQKD
-792 AITAYMAENDSA
+792 EITAYMAENNSA
-804 LLAGIDD
+804 FLAGIDD
-811 MRKTL
+811 MKQTL
-816 EAEIPGIN
+816 VKEIPQIN
-824 ALLEQLGFKQ
+824 ALLKILGFNNKIETKIHEWITDFSQNETPYDFLGDISTGKGRAANAPLAVGGHLMEYWAPNPETNPQELADVLAALEAKQ
-834 IDYELKDKPWLS
+834 KENQKVREGNGYWDKAQEAADKAYENRKQVAKNLT
-846 DFFFGDADQREEDIA
+846 FIREMHTTFETMQ
-861 HEKTAP
+861 ENYLTA
-867 TLKEQAQARRAREQA
+867 LKER
-882 RARSGYA
+882 
-889 DMIEEGL
+889 
-896 MPDDIKARAQ
+896 K
-906 RWNRFVEAKTQEM
+906 
-919 NDIVDILEQ
+919 
-928 RMEENQR
+928 
-935 QREAE
+935 
-940 EAEQWNNRATK
+940 
-951 YMPPLYMMDTIIAN
+951 
-965 EAHPKFVPNTYIG
+965 
-978 APSSEQQEKTT
+978 
-989 GGNFFSAIESAIEA
+989 
-1003 AKEIES
+1003 
-1009 RTIQEGFVTQSIFNT
+1009 
-1024 LGEMMENYKE
+1024 
-1034 SLKNNSA
+1034 A
-1041 PNIFSNGDGVL
+1041 PNITNNEDGVL
-1052 FVQVTN
+1052 WVRIEN
-1058 PDEIANA
+1058 PADVAKA
-1065 VSGLPPTTINNTF
+1065 VSGLPPTTIQNNF
-1078 SVDGKTVATAVAPIV
+1078 SVDGKMIATAIAPHV
-1093 NKTIGR
+1093 NSAIGGTIR
-1099 GIRGNLMKVVR
+1099 SNLMFKKWGD

>member
-29 MQQFQQELNSLAV
+29 MQQFQQELNSFAV
-42 HPTFDGGRFRA
+42 HPTFDAGHFRT

-80 QTADGNGGSGGS
+80 EAADGGGSGDS

-101 SQLDVIGDIASGQ
+101 SRLDVIGDIASGQ

-129 GITGSIDESIE
+129 GITGSIDESIGL
-140 RASDLVETQNV
+140 ASDLAETQNV
-151 VDVTFEDSADTI
+151 VDVTFEDSASTI

-238 TEPLKALGLNLSVAN
+238 TEPLKALGINMSVAN

-260 KGMTKA
+260 KGMNKA

-355 DESIYDAQATY
+355 DDAIYDAKATY

-451 VDETEKQLESLY
+451 VDETEKQLEALY

-485 QDAAESAYASFVR
+485 HDVVENAYQSFVR
-498 TMSDIGDYTFADTLE
+498 TMAGTNANYMFANTFD
-513 EFMREAPDGSSQYN
+513 EFFASQY
-527 DIIRARK
+527 DEVDRAIR
-534 GFYSDFHHT
+534 GVGDSSINLFDFG
-543 FTDVQENAW
+543 DMQASAW
-552 EMFTDAM
+552 SKLTEAM
-559 NLQSFDSSA
+559 SLQTFDSSA
-568 AVGELEEVNKKIEE
+568 AAEELEDVNRKIEE
-582 TNDVL
+582 TNDKL
-587 NENQTV
+587 NENQTA
-593 LARATAEREAYKR
+593 LARATAEWEAYKR
-606 AHPEVEKQVKF
+606 AHPEVEEQVKF
-617 NKAIEDEKKAL
+617 NEAVEDEKKAL

-650 EAYKGVASGFSFMVK
+650 EAYKGVASGMGYMVTHT
-665 SNWQEMQDMLNSTY
+665 QEEMKKLLDTDY
-679 SEENVMGWWGQNA
+679 SKENVLSWYGTNA
-692 DALNL
+692 DALHA
-697 YNSQLQQARAA
+697 YNDALQQAEAA
-708 GVDVGILQNLSSYSD
+708 GVDVGILSGLTTYSRDNDAYLSRLLNL
-723 ENEALLTRILDI
+723 T
-735 AANPEKLKEMNDE
+735 PEEIKQLNAD
-748 YQRARDAENAIA
+748 YQRARDEENAMA
-760 ETTTEL
+760 ETKTRYT
-766 KLANDE
+766 LANDE

-792 AITAYMAENDSA
+792 AIAAYMAENNSA
-804 LLAGIDD
+804 FLAGIDD
-811 MRKTL
+811 IRKTL
-816 EAEIPGIN
+816 EDEIPGIN

-889 DMIEEGL
+889 DMIEDGL

-906 RWNRFVEAKTQEM
+906 RWNRLVEMKTQEM

-951 YMPPLYMMDTIIAN
+951 DMPPLYMMDTIIAN
-965 EAHPKFVPNTYIG
+965 AAHPKFVPNTYIG
-978 APSSEQQEKTT
+978 APSSEQQEKTP
-989 GGNFFSAIESAIEA
+989 GGNFFSAIESAIDA

-1009 RTIQEGFVTQSIFNT
+1009 RTIQEDFINQSISNA

-1034 SLKNNSA
+1034 SLRNNSA
-1041 PNIFSNGDGVL
+1041 PNIFNNSDGVL
-1052 FVQVTN
+1052 FVQVKN

-1093 NKTIGR
+1093 NKIIGK
-1099 GIRGNLMKVVR
+1099 GIRGNLMEVAR

>member
-29 MQQFQQELNSLAV
+29 MQQFQQELNSFAV

-80 QTADGNGGSGGS
+80 QAADGGGSGDS

-101 SQLDVIGDIASGQ
+101 SRLDVIGDIASGQ

-129 GITGSIDESIE
+129 GVTGSIDESIGL
-140 RASDLVETQNV
+140 ASDLKETQNV
-151 VDVTFEDSADTI
+151 VDVTFEDSASTI

-238 TEPLKALGLNLSVAN
+238 TEPLKALGINMSVAN

-260 KGMTKA
+260 KGMNKA

-355 DESIYDAQATY
+355 DDAIYDAKATY

-485 QDAAESAYASFVR
+485 HDVVENAYQSFVR
-498 TMSDIGDYTFADTLE
+498 TMAGTNANYTFANTFD
-513 EFMREAPDGSSQYN
+513 EFFASQY
-527 DIIRARK
+527 DEVDRAIR
-534 GFYSDFHHT
+534 GVGDSSINLFDFG
-543 FTDVQENAW
+543 DMQAAAW
-552 EMFTDAM
+552 SKLTEAM
-559 NLQSFDSSA
+559 SLQTFDSSA
-568 AVGELEEVNKKIEE
+568 AAGELEDVNKQIEK
-582 TNDVL
+582 TNEEL
-587 NENQTV
+587 NENQTA
-593 LARATAEREAYKR
+593 LARATAEWEAYKR
-606 AHPEVEKQVKF
+606 AHPEAEEQVKF
-617 NKAIEDEKKAL
+617 NEAIEDEKKAL

-636 DVDTYRADTLKKAQ
+636 DVETYRADTLKKAQ
-650 EAYKGVASGFSFMVK
+650 EAYKGVASGMGYMVTHT
-665 SNWQEMQDMLNSTY
+665 QEEMKKLLDTDY
-679 SEENVMGWWGQNA
+679 SKENVLSWYGTNA
-692 DALNL
+692 DALHA
-697 YNSQLQQARAA
+697 YNDALQQAEAA
-708 GVDVGILQNLSSYSD
+708 GVDVGILSGLTTYSRDNDAYLSRLLNL
-723 ENEALLTRILDI
+723 T
-735 AANPEKLKEMNDE
+735 PEEIKQLNAD
-748 YQRARDAENAIA
+748 YQRARDEENAMA
-760 ETTTEL
+760 ETKTRYT
-766 KLANDE
+766 LADDE

-792 AITAYMAENDSA
+792 AIAAYMAENNSA
-804 LLAGIDD
+804 VLAGINT

-824 ALLEQLGFKQ
+824 ALLEQLGLKQ
-834 IDYELKDKPWLS
+834 IDYELKDKPWIS
-846 DFFFGDADQREEDIA
+846 DFFVRGDADQREEDIA
-861 HEKTAP
+861 HEKAAP

-889 DMIEEGL
+889 DMIEDGL

-906 RWNRFVEAKTQEM
+906 RWNRLVEMKTQEM

-951 YMPPLYMMDTIIAN
+951 DMPPLYMMDTIIAN
-965 EAHPKFVPNTYIG
+965 AAHPKFVPNTYIG
-978 APSSEQQEKTT
+978 TPSSEQQEKTT
-989 GGNFFSAIESAIEA
+989 GGNVFSAIESAIDA

-1009 RTIQEGFVTQSIFNT
+1009 RTIQEDFVTQSIFNA

-1034 SLKNNSA
+1034 SLRNNSA
-1041 PNIFSNGDGVL
+1041 PNIFSNSDGVL

-1058 PDEIANA
+1058 PNEIANA

-1093 NKTIGR
+1093 NKIIGR
-1099 GIRGNLMKVVR
+1099 GIRGNLMEVAR

>member
-1 MAEAFELYA
+1 M
-10 SFKIDTSGY
+10 
-19 TQELNKIRQE
+19 
-29 MQQFQQELNSLAV
+29 
-42 HPTFDGGRFRA
+42 
-53 ELQQAQ
+53 
-59 QQSTQATEEIQRLQQ
+59 
-74 QIQSLQ
+74 
-80 QTADGNGGSGGS
+80 
-92 GGGVLSGFL
+92 
-101 SQLDVIGDIASGQ
+101 
-114 FLANMAVNGINSIID
+114 
-129 GITGSIDESIE
+129 
-140 RASDLVETQNV
+140 
-151 VDVTFEDSADTI
+151 
-163 NKWAQEALNAYGIT
+163 
-177 ETKAKQY
+177 
-184 SSTLGAMLK
+184 
-193 SMGIA
+193 
-198 DDQVLQMSMDMA
+198 
-210 GLAADMAS
+210 
-218 FYNLDHDTAFEKI
+218 
-231 RSGISGE
+231 
-238 TEPLKALGLNLSVAN
+238 SVAN

-260 KGMTKA
+260 KGMNKA

-355 DESIYDAQATY
+355 DDAIYDAKATY

-485 QDAAESAYASFVR
+485 HDVVENAYQSFVR
-498 TMSDIGDYTFADTLE
+498 TMAETNANYTFANTFD
-513 EFMREAPDGSSQYN
+513 EFFASQY
-527 DIIRARK
+527 DEVDRAIR
-534 GFYSDFHHT
+534 GVGDSSINLFDFG
-543 FTDVQENAW
+543 DMQAAAW
-552 EMFTDAM
+552 SKLTEAM
-559 NLQSFDSSA
+559 SLQTFDSSA
-568 AVGELEEVNKKIEE
+568 AAGELEEVNRQIEE
-582 TNDVL
+582 TNDKL
-587 NENQTV
+587 NENQTA
-593 LARATAEREAYKR
+593 LARATAEWEAYKR
-606 AHPEVEKQVKF
+606 AHPEAEEQVKF
-617 NKAIEDEKKAL
+617 NEAIEDEKKAL

-650 EAYKGVASGFSFMVK
+650 EAYKGVASGMGYMVTHT
-665 SNWQEMQDMLNSTY
+665 QEEMKKLLDTDY
-679 SEENVMGWWGQNA
+679 SKENVLSWYGTNA
-692 DALNL
+692 DALHA
-697 YNSQLQQARAA
+697 YNDALQQAEAA
-708 GVDVGILQNLSSYSD
+708 GVDVGILSGLTTYSRDNDAYLSRLLNL
-723 ENEALLTRILDI
+723 T
-735 AANPEKLKEMNDE
+735 PEEIKQLNAD
-748 YQRARDAENAIA
+748 YQRARDEENAMA
-760 ETTTEL
+760 ETKTRYT
-766 KLANDE
+766 LADDE

-792 AITAYMAENDSA
+792 EIAAYMAENNSA
-804 LLAGIDD
+804 VLAGINT
-811 MRKTL
+811 MRETL

-834 IDYELKDKPWLS
+834 IDYELKDKPWIS
-846 DFFFGDADQREEDIA
+846 DFFVRGDADQREEDIA

-889 DMIEEGL
+889 DMIEDGL

-906 RWNRFVEAKTQEM
+906 RWNRLVEMKTQEM

-951 YMPPLYMMDTIIAN
+951 DMPPLYMMDTIIAN
-965 EAHPKFVPNTYIG
+965 AAHPKFVPNTYIG

-989 GGNFFSAIESAIEA
+989 GGNVFSAIESAIDA

-1009 RTIQEGFVTQSIFNT
+1009 RTIQEDFVTQSIFNA

-1034 SLKNNSA
+1034 SLRNNSA
-1041 PNIFSNGDGVL
+1041 PNIFSNSDGVL

-1058 PDEIANA
+1058 PAEIANA

-1099 GIRGNLMKVVR
+1099 GIRGNLMEVAR

>member
-29 MQQFQQELNSLAV
+29 MQQFQQELNSFAV
-42 HPTFDGGRFRA
+42 HPTFDAGRFRA

-80 QTADGNGGSGGS
+80 EAADGGGSGDS

-101 SQLDVIGDIASGQ
+101 SRLDVIGDIASGQ

-129 GITGSIDESIE
+129 GVTGSIDESIGL
-140 RASDLVETQNV
+140 ASDLVETQNV
-151 VDVTFEDSADTI
+151 VDVTFEDSASTI

-238 TEPLKALGLNLSVAN
+238 TEPLKALGINMSVAN

-260 KGMTKA
+260 KGMNKA

-355 DESIYDAQATY
+355 DESIYDAKATY

-375 MRNMEQESGEAVKAT
+375 MRNMEQESGKAVKAT

-485 QDAAESAYASFVR
+485 HDVVENAYQSFVR
-498 TMSDIGDYTFADTLE
+498 TMAGTNANYTFANTFD
-513 EFMREAPDGSSQYN
+513 EFFASQY
-527 DIIRARK
+527 DEVDRAIR
-534 GFYSDFHHT
+534 GVGDSSINLFDFG
-543 FTDVQENAW
+543 DMQAAAW
-552 EMFTDAM
+552 SKLTEAM
-559 NLQSFDSSA
+559 SLQTFDSSA
-568 AVGELEEVNKKIEE
+568 AAGELEDVNRQIAE
-582 TNDVL
+582 TNDKL
-587 NENQTV
+587 NENQTA
-593 LARATAEREAYKR
+593 LARATAEWEAYKR
-606 AHPEVEKQVKF
+606 AHPEAEEQVKF
-617 NKAIEDEKKAL
+617 NEAVENEKKAL

-650 EAYKGVASGFSFMVK
+650 EAYKGVASGMGYMVTHT
-665 SNWQEMQDMLNSTY
+665 QEEMKKLLDTDY
-679 SEENVMGWWGQNA
+679 SKENVLSWYGTNA
-692 DALNL
+692 DALHA
-697 YNSQLQQARAA
+697 YNDALQQAEAA
-708 GVDVGILQNLSSYSD
+708 GVDVGILSGLTTYSRDNDAYLSRLLNL
-723 ENEALLTRILDI
+723 T
-735 AANPEKLKEMNDE
+735 PEEIKQLNAD
-748 YQRARDAENAIA
+748 YQRARDEENAMA
-760 ETTTEL
+760 ETKTRYT
-766 KLANDE
+766 LADDE

-792 AITAYMAENDSA
+792 AIAAYMAENNSA
-804 LLAGIDD
+804 VLAGIDD
-811 MRKTL
+811 MKQTL
-816 EAEIPGIN
+816 VKEIPQIN
-824 ALLEQLGFKQ
+824 ALLKILGFNNKIETKIHEWRTDFSQNETPYDFLGDISTGKGRAANAPLAVGGHLMEYWAPNPKTNPQELADVLAALEAKQ
-834 IDYELKDKPWLS
+834 KENQKVREGNGYWDKVQEAADKAYENRKQVAENLT
-846 DFFFGDADQREEDIA
+846 FIREMHTTLETMQ
-861 HEKTAP
+861 ENYLTA
-867 TLKEQAQARRAREQA
+867 LKER
-882 RARSGYA
+882 
-889 DMIEEGL
+889 
-896 MPDDIKARAQ
+896 K
-906 RWNRFVEAKTQEM
+906 
-919 NDIVDILEQ
+919 
-928 RMEENQR
+928 
-935 QREAE
+935 
-940 EAEQWNNRATK
+940 
-951 YMPPLYMMDTIIAN
+951 
-965 EAHPKFVPNTYIG
+965 
-978 APSSEQQEKTT
+978 
-989 GGNFFSAIESAIEA
+989 
-1003 AKEIES
+1003 
-1009 RTIQEGFVTQSIFNT
+1009 
-1024 LGEMMENYKE
+1024 
-1034 SLKNNSA
+1034 A
-1041 PNIFSNGDGVL
+1041 PNITNNEDGVL
-1052 FVQVTN
+1052 WVRIEN
-1058 PDEIANA
+1058 PADVAKA
-1065 VSGLPPTTINNTF
+1065 VSGLPPTTIQNNF
-1078 SVDGKTVATAVAPIV
+1078 SVDGKMIATAIAPYV
-1093 NKTIGR
+1093 NSAIGGTIR
-1099 GIRGNLMKVVR
+1099 SNLMFKKWGD

>member
-29 MQQFQQELNSLAV
+29 MQQFQQELNSFAV
-42 HPTFDGGRFRA
+42 HPTFDAGRFRA

-80 QTADGNGGSGGS
+80 EAADGGGSGDS

-101 SQLDVIGDIASGQ
+101 SRLDVIGDIASGQ

-129 GITGSIDESIE
+129 GVTGSIDESIGL
-140 RASDLVETQNV
+140 ASDLVETQNV
-151 VDVTFEDSADTI
+151 VDVTFEDSASTI

-238 TEPLKALGLNLSVAN
+238 TEPLKALGINMSVAN

-260 KGMTKA
+260 KGMNKA

-355 DESIYDAQATY
+355 DESIYDAKATY

-375 MRNMEQESGEAVKAT
+375 MRNMEQESGKAVKAT

-485 QDAAESAYASFVR
+485 HDVVENAYQSFVR
-498 TMSDIGDYTFADTLE
+498 TMAGTNANYTFANTFD
-513 EFMREAPDGSSQYN
+513 EFFASQY
-527 DIIRARK
+527 DEVDRAIR
-534 GFYSDFHHT
+534 GVGDSSINLFDFG
-543 FTDVQENAW
+543 DMQAAAW
-552 EMFTDAM
+552 SKLTEAM
-559 NLQSFDSSA
+559 SLQTFDSSA
-568 AVGELEEVNKKIEE
+568 AAGELEDVNRQIAE
-582 TNDVL
+582 TNDKL
-587 NENQTV
+587 NENQTA
-593 LARATAEREAYKR
+593 LARATAEWEAYKR
-606 AHPEVEKQVKF
+606 AHPEAEEQVKF
-617 NKAIEDEKKAL
+617 NEAVENEKKAL

-650 EAYKGVASGFSFMVK
+650 ESYKGVASGMGYMVTHK
-665 SNWQEMQDMLNSTY
+665 QEEMKKLLDTDY
-679 SEENVMGWWGQNA
+679 SKENVLSWYGTNA
-692 DALNL
+692 DALHA
-697 YNSQLQQARAA
+697 YNDALQQAEAA
-708 GVDVGILQNLSSYSD
+708 GVDVGILSGLTTYSRDNDAYLSRLLNL
-723 ENEALLTRILDI
+723 T
-735 AANPEKLKEMNDE
+735 PEEIKQLNAD
-748 YQRARDAENAIA
+748 YQRARDEENAMA
-760 ETTTEL
+760 ETKTRYT
-766 KLANDE
+766 LADDE

-784 LEAFEQKD
+784 LEAFAQKD
-792 AITAYMAENDSA
+792 AIAAYMAENNSA
-804 LLAGIDD
+804 VLAGIDD
-811 MRKTL
+811 MKQTL
-816 EAEIPGIN
+816 VKEIPQIN
-824 ALLEQLGFKQ
+824 ALLKILGFNNKIETKIHEWTTDFSQNETPYDFLGDISTGKGRAANAPLAVGGHLMEYWAPNPKTNPQELADVLAALEAKQ
-834 IDYELKDKPWLS
+834 KENQKVREGNGYWDKVQEAADKAYENRKQVAENLT
-846 DFFFGDADQREEDIA
+846 FIREMHTTLETMQ
-861 HEKTAP
+861 ENYLTA
-867 TLKEQAQARRAREQA
+867 LKER
-882 RARSGYA
+882 
-889 DMIEEGL
+889 
-896 MPDDIKARAQ
+896 K
-906 RWNRFVEAKTQEM
+906 
-919 NDIVDILEQ
+919 
-928 RMEENQR
+928 
-935 QREAE
+935 
-940 EAEQWNNRATK
+940 
-951 YMPPLYMMDTIIAN
+951 
-965 EAHPKFVPNTYIG
+965 
-978 APSSEQQEKTT
+978 
-989 GGNFFSAIESAIEA
+989 
-1003 AKEIES
+1003 
-1009 RTIQEGFVTQSIFNT
+1009 
-1024 LGEMMENYKE
+1024 
-1034 SLKNNSA
+1034 A
-1041 PNIFSNGDGVL
+1041 PNITNNEDGVL
-1052 FVQVTN
+1052 WVRIEN
-1058 PDEIANA
+1058 PADVAKA
-1065 VSGLPPTTINNTF
+1065 VSGLPPTTIQNNF
-1078 SVDGKTVATAVAPIV
+1078 SVDGKMIATAIAPYV
-1093 NKTIGR
+1093 NSAIGGTIR
-1099 GIRGNLMKVVR
+1099 SNLMFKKWGD

>member
-1 MAEAFELYA
+1 M
-10 SFKIDTSGY
+10 
-19 TQELNKIRQE
+19 
-29 MQQFQQELNSLAV
+29 
-42 HPTFDGGRFRA
+42 
-53 ELQQAQ
+53 
-59 QQSTQATEEIQRLQQ
+59 
-74 QIQSLQ
+74 
-80 QTADGNGGSGGS
+80 
-92 GGGVLSGFL
+92 
-101 SQLDVIGDIASGQ
+101 
-114 FLANMAVNGINSIID
+114 
-129 GITGSIDESIE
+129 
-140 RASDLVETQNV
+140 
-151 VDVTFEDSADTI
+151 
-163 NKWAQEALNAYGIT
+163 
-177 ETKAKQY
+177 
-184 SSTLGAMLK
+184 
-193 SMGIA
+193 
-198 DDQVLQMSMDMA
+198 
-210 GLAADMAS
+210 
-218 FYNLDHDTAFEKI
+218 
-231 RSGISGE
+231 
-238 TEPLKALGLNLSVAN
+238 SVAN

-260 KGMTKA
+260 KGMNKA

-355 DESIYDAQATY
+355 DESIYDAKATY

-418 MGNTERIKQYVD
+418 MGNAERIKQYVD

-463 ARRDYLNSLIV
+463 ARRDYLNSLIA

-485 QDAAESAYASFVR
+485 HDVVESAYQSFVR
-498 TMSDIGDYTFADTLE
+498 TMAGTNANYTFANTFD
-513 EFMREAPDGSSQYN
+513 EFFASQY
-527 DIIRARK
+527 DEVDRAIR
-534 GFYSDFHHT
+534 G
-543 FTDVQENAW
+543 VG
-552 EMFTDAM
+552 
-559 NLQSFDSSA
+559 DSSINLFDFGDMQATAWSKLTEAMSLQTFDISA
-568 AVGELEEVNKKIEE
+568 AAGELEDVNRQIEE
-582 TNDVL
+582 TNDKL

-593 LARATAEREAYKR
+593 LARETAELEAYKR
-606 AHPEVEKQVKF
+606 THPEAEEQVKF
-617 NKAIEDEKKAL
+617 NEAIEDEKKAL
-628 EDLKTALK
+628 EDLKTTVQDVYTYQEDALK
-636 DVDTYRADTLKKAQ
+636 KMQKS
-650 EAYKGVASGFSFMVK
+650 YKGVASGFGFMVK
-665 SNWQEMQDMLNSTY
+665 HTRDEMQELLNTTY
-679 SEENVMGWWGQNA
+679 SEENVMGWWEQNA
-692 DALNL
+692 NVLEEYNAQLREARDAGL
-697 YNSQLQQARAA
+697 
-708 GVDVGILQNLSSYSD
+708 DTGIIEGLLTYST
-723 ENEALLTRILDI
+723 ENEATLARYLDLARNNPDAI
-735 AANPEKLKEMNDE
+735 AALNAK
-748 YQRARDAENAIA
+748 YARVRAAENDSAA
-760 ETTTEL
+760 FATEIT
-766 KLANDE
+766 LANDE
-772 TYQAMLETVQKS
+772 TYQSMLSTMEKA
-784 LEAFEQKD
+784 LEAFDQKD
-792 AITAYMAENDSA
+792 VIAAYMAENDNS

-824 ALLEQLGFKQ
+824 ALLEQLGFKT
-834 IDYELKDKPWLS
+834 IDYEIKDKPWVH
-846 DFFFGDADQREEDIA
+846 DYGGARAGYADLFDDVAKDKNAFNKDEAKALHAIE
-861 HEKTAP
+861 
-867 TLKEQAQARRAREQA
+867 A

-889 DMIEEGL
+889 DMIEDGL

-906 RWNRFVEAKTQEM
+906 RWNRLVEMKTQEM

-935 QREAE
+935 QREAA

-951 YMPPLYMMDTIIAN
+951 DMPPLYMMDTIIAN

-989 GGNFFSAIESAIEA
+989 GGNIFSAIESAIDA

-1099 GIRGNLMKVVR
+1099 GIRGNLMEVAR

>member
-1 MAEAFELYA
+1 M
-10 SFKIDTSGY
+10 
-19 TQELNKIRQE
+19 
-29 MQQFQQELNSLAV
+29 
-42 HPTFDGGRFRA
+42 
-53 ELQQAQ
+53 
-59 QQSTQATEEIQRLQQ
+59 
-74 QIQSLQ
+74 
-80 QTADGNGGSGGS
+80 
-92 GGGVLSGFL
+92 
-101 SQLDVIGDIASGQ
+101 
-114 FLANMAVNGINSIID
+114 
-129 GITGSIDESIE
+129 
-140 RASDLVETQNV
+140 
-151 VDVTFEDSADTI
+151 
-163 NKWAQEALNAYGIT
+163 
-177 ETKAKQY
+177 
-184 SSTLGAMLK
+184 
-193 SMGIA
+193 
-198 DDQVLQMSMDMA
+198 
-210 GLAADMAS
+210 
-218 FYNLDHDTAFEKI
+218 
-231 RSGISGE
+231 
-238 TEPLKALGLNLSVAN
+238 SVAN

-260 KGMTKA
+260 KGMNKA

-355 DESIYDAQATY
+355 DDAIYDAKATY

-451 VDETEKQLESLY
+451 VDETEKQLEALY

-485 QDAAESAYASFVR
+485 HDVVENAYQSFVR
-498 TMSDIGDYTFADTLE
+498 TMAGTNANYTFANTFD
-513 EFMREAPDGSSQYN
+513 EFFASQY
-527 DIIRARK
+527 DEVDRAIR
-534 GFYSDFHHT
+534 GVGDSSINLFDFG
-543 FTDVQENAW
+543 DMQAAAW
-552 EMFTDAM
+552 SKLTEAM
-559 NLQSFDSSA
+559 SLQTFDSSA
-568 AVGELEEVNKKIEE
+568 AAGELEDVNRQIEE
-582 TNDVL
+582 TNDKL
-587 NENQTV
+587 SENQTA
-593 LARATAEREAYKR
+593 LARATAEWEAYKR
-606 AHPEVEKQVKF
+606 AHPEAEEQVKF
-617 NKAIEDEKKAL
+617 NEAIEDEKKAL

-650 EAYKGVASGFSFMVK
+650 EAYKGVASGMGYMVTHT
-665 SNWQEMQDMLNSTY
+665 QEEMKKLLDTDY
-679 SEENVMGWWGQNA
+679 SKENVLSWYGTNA
-692 DALNL
+692 DALHA
-697 YNSQLQQARAA
+697 YNDALQQAEAS
-708 GVDVGILQNLSSYSD
+708 GVDVGILSGLTTYSRDNDAYLSRLLNL
-723 ENEALLTRILDI
+723 T
-735 AANPEKLKEMNDE
+735 PEEIKQLNAD
-748 YQRARDAENAIA
+748 YQRARDEENAMA
-760 ETTTEL
+760 ETKTR
-766 KLANDE
+766 LALADDE

-792 AITAYMAENDSA
+792 EIAAYMAENNNS
-804 LLAGIDD
+804 LLAGIDK

-834 IDYELKDKPWLS
+834 IDYKIKDKPWVH
-846 DFFFGDADQREEDIA
+846 DYGGARAGYADLFADVAKDKNAFNKDEAKALHAI
-861 HEKTAP
+861 K
-867 TLKEQAQARRAREQA
+867 A

-889 DMIEEGL
+889 DMIEDGL

-906 RWNRFVEAKTQEM
+906 RWNRLVEMKTQEM

-951 YMPPLYMMDTIIAN
+951 DMPPLYMMDTIIAN

-989 GGNFFSAIESAIEA
+989 GGNVFSAIESAIDA

-1009 RTIQEGFVTQSIFNT
+1009 RTIQEDFVTQSIFNA

-1034 SLKNNSA
+1034 SLRNNSA
-1041 PNIFSNGDGVL
+1041 PNIFSNSDGVL

-1078 SVDGKTVATAVAPIV
+1078 SVDGKTVATEVAPIV
-1093 NKTIGR
+1093 NKIIGR
-1099 GIRGNLMKVVR
+1099 GIRGNLMEVAR

>member
-29 MQQFQQELNSLAV
+29 MQQFQQELNSFAV
-42 HPTFDGGRFRA
+42 HPTFDAGRFRA

-80 QTADGNGGSGGS
+80 QAADGGSGDS

-101 SQLDVIGDIASGQ
+101 SHLDVIGDIASGQ

-129 GITGSIDESIE
+129 GVTGSISESIGL
-140 RASDLVETQNV
+140 ASDLKETQNV
-151 VDVTFEDSADTI
+151 VDVTFEDSASTI

-238 TEPLKALGLNLSVAN
+238 NEPLKALGINMSVAN

-260 KGMTKA
+260 KGMNKA

-332 LLNNVLSDK
+332 LLNNVLSGQ

-346 TAEKIMQER
+346 DAAKNLIER
-355 DESIYDAQATY
+355 NESIYEAQATY
-366 AQSLTIVNS
+366 AQSMTIMNA
-375 MRNMEQESGEAVKAT
+375 MRNMEEESGDAIKSTNEWKD
-390 KAWQEALENLKNV
+390 ALEDLKNV
-403 MPGLSQYVDLTSDAI
+403 MPGLARYVDLTSDAI
-418 MGNTERIKQYVD
+418 VGNTESISKYVD
-430 TVNGVSLYGAHDTA
+430 TLNGVSLYAAHEEA
-444 VTDAQAA
+444 V
-451 VDETEKQLESLY
+451 
-463 ARRDYLNSLIV
+463 
-474 GSNAEEVKAAY
+474 SNAKEQLNQDKQYLAELEAQKRYIQEQIAAAGTETVKAANK
-485 QDAAESAYASFVR
+485 AALDSAYAYFKSTVPYY
-498 TMSDIGDYTFADTLE
+498 DLADTYD
-513 EFMREAPDGSSQYN
+513 EFVKYSFGHISQRN
-527 DIIRARK
+527 DIERGRMGNRHSAYERLNDTQEAAWQALLAAENN
-534 GFYSDFHHT
+534 Y
-543 FTDVQENAW
+543 TDPTASLIEKLK
-552 EMFTDAM
+552 E
-559 NLQSFDSSA
+559 LDSQIAETS
-568 AVGELEEVNKKIEE
+568 VSINEE
-582 TNDVL
+582 TAAFEKL
-587 NENQTV
+587 
-593 LARATAEREAYKR
+593 TAEQE
-606 AHPEVEKQVKF
+606 EF
-617 NKAIEDEKKAL
+617 NKANKEAKWQYDFNKSVDAQKQAFA
-628 EDLKTALK
+628 DLKTALG
-636 DVDTYRADTLKKAQ
+636 DLETYQADTLAKMEKS
-650 EAYKGVASGFSFMVK
+650 YRGLASGLGFMVTHTEAEFDK
-665 SNWQEMQDMLNSTY
+665 LVSGKY
-679 SEENVMGWWGQNA
+679 SEKNVMGWFENNA
-692 DALNL
+692 EALKAYNDALEQAKEAGYDPGILAQIAKYSTENDALLARYLSVADDPEKVKKINAGYQATIAEENRSAQIATDFEMASDEKYQSLVKIAEQYLEL
-697 YNSQLQQARAA
+697 YNQ
-708 GVDVGILQNLSSYSD
+708 SSEITSAMAK
-723 ENEALLTRILDI
+723 N
-735 AANPEKLKEMNDE
+735 K
-748 YQRARDAENAIA
+748 NA
-760 ETTTEL
+760 
-766 KLANDE
+766 
-772 TYQAMLETVQKS
+772 
-784 LEAFEQKD
+784 F
-792 AITAYMAENDSA
+792 
-804 LLAGIDD
+804 LAGIDD
-811 MRKTL
+811 LKKAL
-816 EAEIPGIN
+816 EEELPGIN
-824 ALLEQLGFKQ
+824 ELLEKYGFVK
-834 IDYELKDKPWLS
+834 IKNDFEKKPWVH
-846 DFFFGDADQREEDIA
+846 DFGGAREGYADMFDDVA
-861 HEKTAP
+861 NDKNAFS
-867 TLKEQAQARRAREQA
+867 KEQAKALHAIEARS
-882 RARSGYA
+882 RSGYA
-889 DMIEEGL
+889 DMIEDGL
-896 MPDDIKARAQ
+896 MPGDIKSRAQ
-906 RWNRFVEAKTQEM
+906 RWNRLVEMKTQEM

-951 YMPPLYMMDTIIAN
+951 DMPPLYMMDTIIAN
-965 EAHPKFVPNTYIG
+965 AAHPKFVPNTYIG

-989 GGNFFSAIESAIEA
+989 GGNVFSAIESAIDA

-1009 RTIQEGFVTQSIFNT
+1009 RTIQEDFVTQSIFNA

-1034 SLKNNSA
+1034 SLRNNSA
-1041 PNIFSNGDGVL
+1041 PNIFSNSDGVL

-1058 PDEIANA
+1058 PGEIANA

-1099 GIRGNLMKVVR
+1099 GIRGNLMEVAR

>member
-29 MQQFQQELNSLAV
+29 MQQFQQELNSFAV
-42 HPTFDGGRFRA
+42 HPTFDAGRFRA

-80 QTADGNGGSGGS
+80 EAADGGGSGDS

-101 SQLDVIGDIASGQ
+101 SRLDVIGDIASGQ

-129 GITGSIDESIE
+129 GVTGSIDESIGL
-140 RASDLVETQNV
+140 ASDLVETQNV
-151 VDVTFEDSADTI
+151 VDVTFEDSASTI

-238 TEPLKALGLNLSVAN
+238 TEPLKALGINMSVAN

-260 KGMTKA
+260 KGMNKA

-355 DESIYDAQATY
+355 DESIYDAKATY

-375 MRNMEQESGEAVKAT
+375 MRNMEQESGKAVKAT

-418 MGNTERIKQYVD
+418 MGNTGRIKQYVD

-485 QDAAESAYASFVR
+485 HDVVENAYQSFVR
-498 TMSDIGDYTFADTLE
+498 TMAGTNANYTFANTFD
-513 EFMREAPDGSSQYN
+513 EFFASQY
-527 DIIRARK
+527 DEVDRAIR
-534 GFYSDFHHT
+534 GVGDSSINLFDFG
-543 FTDVQENAW
+543 DMQAAAW
-552 EMFTDAM
+552 SKLTEAM
-559 NLQSFDSSA
+559 SLQTFDSSA
-568 AVGELEEVNKKIEE
+568 AAGELEDVNRQIAE
-582 TNDVL
+582 TNDKL
-587 NENQTV
+587 NENQTA
-593 LARATAEREAYKR
+593 LARATAEWEAYKR
-606 AHPEVEKQVKF
+606 AHPEAEEQVKF
-617 NKAIEDEKKAL
+617 NEAVENEKKAL

-650 EAYKGVASGFSFMVK
+650 EAYKGVASGMGYMVTHK
-665 SNWQEMQDMLNSTY
+665 QEEMKKLLDTDY
-679 SEENVMGWWGQNA
+679 SKENVLSWYGTNA
-692 DALNL
+692 DALHA
-697 YNSQLQQARAA
+697 YNDALQQAEAA
-708 GVDVGILQNLSSYSD
+708 GVDVGILSGLTTYSRDNDAYLSRLLNL
-723 ENEALLTRILDI
+723 T
-735 AANPEKLKEMNDE
+735 PEEIKQLNAD
-748 YQRARDAENAIA
+748 YQRARDEENAMA
-760 ETTTEL
+760 ETKTRYT
-766 KLANDE
+766 LADDE

-792 AITAYMAENDSA
+792 AIAAYMAENNSA
-804 LLAGIDD
+804 VLAGIDD
-811 MRKTL
+811 MKQTL
-816 EAEIPGIN
+816 VKEIPQIN
-824 ALLEQLGFKQ
+824 ALLKILGFNNKIETKIHEWTTDFSQNETPYDFLGDISTGKGRAANAPLAVGGHLMEYWGPNPKTNPQELADVLAALEAKQ
-834 IDYELKDKPWLS
+834 KENQKVREGNGYWDKAQEAADKAYENRKQVAKNLT
-846 DFFFGDADQREEDIA
+846 FIREMHTTLETMQ
-861 HEKTAP
+861 ENYLTA
-867 TLKEQAQARRAREQA
+867 LKER
-882 RARSGYA
+882 
-889 DMIEEGL
+889 
-896 MPDDIKARAQ
+896 K
-906 RWNRFVEAKTQEM
+906 
-919 NDIVDILEQ
+919 
-928 RMEENQR
+928 
-935 QREAE
+935 
-940 EAEQWNNRATK
+940 
-951 YMPPLYMMDTIIAN
+951 
-965 EAHPKFVPNTYIG
+965 
-978 APSSEQQEKTT
+978 
-989 GGNFFSAIESAIEA
+989 
-1003 AKEIES
+1003 
-1009 RTIQEGFVTQSIFNT
+1009 
-1024 LGEMMENYKE
+1024 
-1034 SLKNNSA
+1034 A
-1041 PNIFSNGDGVL
+1041 PNITNNEDGVL
-1052 FVQVTN
+1052 WVRIEN
-1058 PDEIANA
+1058 PADVAKA
-1065 VSGLPPTTINNTF
+1065 VSGLPPTTVQNNF
-1078 SVDGKTVATAVAPIV
+1078 SVDGKMIATAIAPYV
-1093 NKTIGR
+1093 NSAIGGTIR
-1099 GIRGNLMKVVR
+1099 SNLMFKKWGD